1 MAGKKGAPKK
11 EAKGKRDNGKGK
23 VGKKGKKEDP
33 SESEDASDAE
43 LLKEEETEVVE
54 EEKHEEE
61 AAEDPKKGKGKEKEK
76 GKEKKALPKV
86 GVAKKIG
93 RGKKVQLESQEE
105 EDESDATTSKKN
117 LKGTSKMVMGLAADK
132 KKKGA
137 KGAEAKGQPKESA
150 EPGLAEEE
158 EAAAPK
164 TRAKRSLRSTSKL
177 FMGFKKLGLHRPKK
191 GQFKNTSRFFWG
203 LHKQS
208 TKKRKKKKNKAVLK
222 STSNLMMRFKH
233 VGKKRKEEEAKK
245 KKEEEAKKEAPSK
258 PSFLLLRRG
267 GQAAEDGALL
277 FRRCP
282 ERKFKPRARVLSKAA
297 AATGWLARK
306 VLSRR
311 GRLTGLTGGS
321 RVTDT
326 AWLSRIGAR
335 KLPFPAEDEILRHRA
350 NMKRIPGS
358 SGLLAPGT
366 VRQGSMVRRPSRRRS
381 QHAPAEPPVPRYGW
395 AEEEDRAFS
404 RRRGYGKEEDAAY
417 GSRRGYAKKKDG
429 AYGSWRGHPKE
440 EGGAYGPQHG
450 YTEEDGAYGPWHGYT
465 DEEDGAFSPQHGYSE
480 EEEGYMQSPAY
491 PAGYRF
497 EDAVPT
503 PYADYPGYE
512 TEEEEE
518 YDVYGGFWEEGDPP
532 GHPYGY
538 TELEDEGPFG
548 GGSPLGLYDPYG
560 SDPEYG
566 EEAEGPFGYR
576 GDPYEDFEEPFAGGY
591 PGGEYPEHRI
601 QYSEGGWAPH
611 AQSSCNPYAL
621 GLEEI
626 AEGEEPEECE
636 EEEEEEKD
644 YPFSILS
651 ASSLRGMRETLSS
664 KLSLNRKFRLF
675 PRPQVKLF
683 GRDRLDVP
691 LPPSPHLPAARDE
704 DDYDEYEPP
713 RPPAAPGPAA
723 SPARR
728 VSAARACGSPLG
740 QFLQRSLSQPQ
751 SHPPR
756 GAGGLRGPRTP
767 QPSYRRSSRRLAGM
781 ESAGL
786 GGRDPPPRASPARDP
801 SPPAGPWV
809 QPPPREPGAARRP
822 SLRNPFANPG
832 RSPSPPPARPRP
844 GSTRGKGSL
853 RSLRASLR
861 RFNPEPP
868 APPPAAPRSPG
879 PAGGR
884 RLGGPAAGSGRPLST
899 RRSSPPGLPLPQAW
913 PRLPEPPTKAVK
925 PLQRT
930 PFLAPSSRPGSRRL
944 GRPGPSWDEELPP
957 WQGAPRS
964 LAGVPPPPS
973 PAPSTPKSF
982 IQRIGQP
989 LAGMAP
995 HSPPARPSAE
1005 AGGHSPSSGRS
1016 VGQSLASLLV
1026 RSMASTK
1033 APPSSPP
1040 SRHPSTRSPSL
1051 PRRPSRRD
1059 GSTRRSPSPPSG
1071 RRGWADAGRPVP
1083 PSNPRGNRSPSPQ
1096 RRAAFPPP
1104 HGRAPGSPV
1113 APRHGA
1119 RPPGPAEPVEGEGA
1133 AGEEG
1138 AGRYAVVTPQVQR
1151 LGSFRRASRMYKQ
1164 HWSTQHVV
1172 RVREMPDAWTA
1183 EQGPPQQPTQ
1193 RGRRWASQ
1201 RGADIARYLSQRSPG
1216 GGWRDR
1222 HPWAD
1227 GYLGTKQPW
1236 RTKMQSLCSLPIV
1249 RYQEPQE
1256 EDGLEDMTQLE
1267 DLQEAAVLNNI
1278 RTRFERQLI
1287 YTYIGSILVSVNP
1300 YRLYNIYGTEQVL
1313 QYEGRALGENPPHLF
1328 AIANVAYSKVMDAK
1342 HNQCIVISGESGSG
1356 KTEATKLI
1364 LRYLAAVSQKRSTAP
1379 QIEILEATPL
1389 LESFGNA
1396 KTVRNDNSSRFGKFV
1411 EIFLEDGLICGA
1423 ITSQYLLEKSRVVF
1437 QAKSERNYHIF
1448 YEMLAGLPAQQ
1459 RQRYCL
1465 QGAETY
1471 YYLNQGGNCEIPG
1484 KDDAEDFRRLLN
1496 TMEVLSFSVDEQNSI
1511 FRILSSVLH
1520 LGNVYF
1526 EKYETDCQ
1534 EVATVVSATE
1544 IRTVAEL
1551 LQVSPE
1557 GLQKAIT
1564 FKVTETLREKIFTP
1578 LTVESAVDARDAIAK
1593 TLYSLLFG
1601 WLTDRINKLVYPRQE
1616 ALSIAILDIYG
1627 FEDLNFNSFEQL
1639 CINYAN
1645 EYLQF
1650 FFNKIV
1656 FQEEQEE
1663 YLREQIEW
1671 KEIPFSDNQP
1681 CIDLISQKPYGILRI
1696 LDDQSCFPQA
1706 TDHTFLQKC
1715 HYHHGTNPLY
1725 TKPKMP
1731 LPEFTIKHYAGKVTY
1746 QVHKF
1751 LDKNY
1756 DQVRQ
1761 DVLDLFISS
1770 KTKVVANLFFGHA
1783 QVMARQR
1790 SLIRR
1795 SSTRTRRYKAPTV
1808 AARFQQSLLELVE
1821 KMERCN
1827 PFFVRCLKPNNK
1839 KEPGLFEADVVSS
1852 QLRYSGILETIR
1864 IRKEGFP
1871 IRIPFLVFIDR
1882 YRCLVD
1888 MWSNIIP
1895 NGANCVEMLR
1905 NLCTVNPG
1913 MYYVGVTKLFL
1924 KEQLYQALES
1934 KRARAHHLAALTL
1947 QRYARTFFIKRRFR
1961 SLRRK
1966 IVLLQSRAR
1975 GYLARQRYRRMRH
1988 TLIKFRS
1995 LVHIY
2000 VNRRRYLKRK
2010 EDARRRAEEEKERMK
2025 EELTRRE
2032 VVDVTHLEIPAELM
2046 GLLEAAAAAQ
2056 EVNAGC
2062 VVLVPPPALQPD
2074 SKLTLPLDINDYP
2087 MAKYVRGHFQE
2098 PAFGMLTAP
2107 LKAPLT
2113 RLDEELCHEAL
2124 SIFQLILRFM
2134 GDPGLGGLQE
2144 TLFGNYIVQKGLSVP
2159 GLRDELLAQAANQV
2173 WRNTNVNN
2181 EERGWLLLATCLSA
2195 FPPSAAF
2202 DKYLLKFVSDY
2213 AFAGYKPVC
2222 QRKLMHAMAR
2232 SQLGTAAA
2240 RTFPPSLLEWTA
2252 NRQQASMALDLH
2264 CFNGDQFSCPI
2275 HSWSTGEDLAGDV
2288 LKHRGLAEGWR
2299 GWSVAMKVGAQ
2310 WAELAGHDYVLDLIS
2325 DLELLR
2331 GFPRQ
2336 KSCFLIAWDGTES
2349 LGRDSRVVLGHGL
2362 DLDEVPPPPA
2372 VKAPT
2377 LPSTEMYHPHDGE
2390 FGEPRSQK
2398 GLDRYLDSLFDPVLS
2413 YGNGELEKP
2422 AILSQRMK
2430 GGGGVGG
2437 GDSGSDANRSGPPV
2451 PAEMRQPRGT
2461 EPALSP
2467 QSRPDANQPP
2477 GLLGRAV
2484 EGTPPRT
2491 PQPRPYSQKA
2501 AAVGRRWPGELV
2513 RHSRLNSEHFPR
2525 PTHDIR
2531 NIIRQCQPA
2540 LRSSQAPSKLFGKK
2554 VDPHEEAMQI
2564 LKEQLSAA
2572 RVPAAVGPK
2581 EVVATVKPVP
2591 SARYQLRAPTGRP
2604 AATRPPVSVS
2614 RELPSEAQ
2622 QVQTQLHRSCSEDF
2636 YTYHN
2641 VPWKIFIRKEVFYPK
2656 DSINN
2661 PLLLDLIFRQIFND
2675 VLSDTCIRISQEERL
2690 RLKSLFAEN
2699 KLDSFSPVATESVKR
2714 EIIAAA
2720 RDGCEVY
2727 FSRLFPATG
2736 SVGTGVQI
2744 LAVSHTGI
2752 KLLRLVKGTNVPG
2765 EQLRVLRAY
2774 SYADVLFVTTPSRN
2788 MLEFN
2793 LRSEKLI
2800 LFSPKAPQVK
2810 VMVDHFITEL
2820 RKDSQYVVAVR
2831 NYSPEDG
2838 GQLSFHKGDIIHL
2851 QSLEHPERDYY
2862 YGCVV
2867 RKKVMYLEELK
2878 TGTQDFGW
2886 KFGAIHG
2893 RPGLFPA
2900 EYVQPVAAPDFVH
2913 LPAERKEEPR
2923 DKQGRVAASAAVA
2936 VAVASTAAAQELD
2949 RKTEVSPASATF
2961 AEGLEGDGVE
2971 QLRDV
2976 TGTCPMLAF
2985 AQRHFRAARHGTMD
2999 SCGTK
3004 ARTDVPSV
3012 LEMLT
3017 FTKIPIQESLIEFVD
3032 GGINKQAAEAFQAVM
3047 KFMGDHPLRG
3057 QTELDAVCT
3066 ILKLCAEHEV
3076 LRDEVYCQIIKQI
3089 TNNTSSKT
3097 DSCQKGWRLLY
3108 ILAAYYKCSEVL
3120 RPFLLA
3126 FLQDA
3131 SRHPEL
3137 PFHGI
3142 AKACE
3147 QNLRKT
3153 LQFGGRSLFPS
3164 SMELKAMVAGRSAKR
3179 QLFLLPGG
3187 IERHLKIK
3195 TCSVALDVIEELCC
3209 EMGLQHPEAL
3219 EEYILFVVTDRG
3231 QSVRPLTRREYVLD
3245 VAAETEC
3252 RDTSYTFWC
3261 RRVVWSQPLKF
3272 ENELY
3277 VTVHYNQVLP
3287 DYLKGLFTVLPPAR
3301 PGEQHFPHVAKLAAL
3316 QHRAKDHH
3324 HLPTAREMQDY
3335 VPPQLFRLL
3344 KPQSWLQMV
3353 TQHVQQ
3359 AKALSAHQ
3367 ARAQFLGLLSAYPMF
3382 GSSFF
3387 YIQSCSNNAIVSPCI
3402 LAVNQNGLNFLSKE
3416 THEPIAKFS
3425 LNEIQSTRT
3434 QRPTAGSSYPYVE
3447 ITLGDLLA
3455 QGITQLQLEQGLE
3468 LCRVVAV
3475 HMERLLGAREKR
3487 LTLPPSEIT
3496 LL

>member
-1 MAGKKGAPKK
+1 MAGKKGEPKK
-11 EAKGKRDNGKGK
+11 DAEAKGKEGKGK
-23 VGKKGKKEDP
+23 GKDGKRGKKEAP
-33 SESEDASDAE
+33 SESEETSDTE
-43 LLKEEETEVVE
+43 LLKAEEGEETEVVE
-54 EEKHEEE
+54 EEKDEEE
-61 AAEDPKKGKGKEKEK
+61 VAAEEPKKGKGK
-76 GKEKKALPKV
+76 GKEKKGALKGV
-86 GVAKKIG
+86 VAKKPG
-93 RGKKVQLESQEE
+93 RGKKIQPETEE
-105 EDESDATTSKKN
+105 EGESDAAPTKKN
-117 LKGTSKMVMGLAADK
+117 LKGTSKLVMGLAADNAK

-137 KGAEAKGQPKESA
+137 KGTEAKGQPKA
-150 EPGLAEEE
+150 PTEPALAEEE
-158 EAAAPK
+158 EAVAAPK
-164 TRAKRSLRSTSKL
+164 ARAKRSLRSTSKL
-177 FMGFKKLGLHRPKK
+177 FLGFKKLGLRRPKK

-203 LHKQS
+203 LQKHS
-208 TKKRKKKKNKAVLK
+208 TKRKKKKKNKAVLK
-222 STSNLMMRFKH
+222 STSNFMVRFKR
-233 VGKKRKEEEAKK
+233 VGKKRKEA
-245 KKEEEAKKEAPSK
+245 ASSSSPAK
-258 PSFLLLRRG
+258 PSFLLLRRS
-267 GQAAEDGALL
+267 GQAAEDGASL
-277 FRRCP
+277 FRRRP
-282 ERKFKPRARVLSKAA
+282 ERKFKPRAQVLSKAA

-311 GRLTGLTGGS
+311 GRLAGGG
-321 RVTDT
+321 RAADT
-326 AWLSRIGAR
+326 AWLSRIGAK

-350 NMKRIPGS
+350 NMKRIGGGS
-358 SGLLAPGT
+358 GGFSAPGAALHGQD
-366 VRQGSMVRRPSRRRS
+366 RHGSIVRRPSRRHS
-381 QHAPAEPPVPRYGW
+381 QRLPAEPPVPRYGW
-395 AEEEDRAFS
+395 AEEDGAYS
-404 RRRGYGKEEDAAY
+404 RRRGYAREEDGAY
-417 GSRRGYAKKKDG
+417 GSRRGYAK
-429 AYGSWRGHPKE
+429 E
-440 EGGAYGPQHG
+440 EDGAYGPQHG
-450 YTEEDGAYGPWHGYT
+450 RTEEAGAYSPWHGYAEEEDGAY
-465 DEEDGAFSPQHGYSE
+465 SPQHSYAE
-480 EEEGYMQSPAY
+480 EEEGYIQPPAY
-491 PAGYRF
+491 PAGYSF
-497 EDAVPT
+497 EDTVPT
-503 PYADYPGYE
+503 PYADYPDYE
-512 TEEEEE
+512 TEE
-518 YDVYGGFWEEGDPP
+518 YGFYGGFWDEGDNP

-548 GGSPLGLYDPYG
+548 DRSPHTLYDPYG

-566 EEAEGPFGYR
+566 EEGVGPFGYG
-576 GDPYEDFEEPFAGGY
+576 GDPYEDFREPLARGY
-591 PGGEYPEHRI
+591 HGGEYPEHRI

-626 AEGEEPEECE
+626 AEAEEPEEWE
-636 EEEEEEKD
+636 EEEEEDGE

-675 PRPQVKLF
+675 PRPQVKIF

-691 LPPSPHLPAARDE
+691 LLPSPHLPTARDE

-713 RPPAAPGPAA
+713 SLVPSRPMA
-723 SPARR
+723 SPGRQ

-740 QFLQRSLSQPQ
+740 QFLQRSLSQPP

-756 GAGGLRGPRTP
+756 GAGAFREPRTP
-767 QPSYRRSSRRLAGM
+767 QPSYRRSSRRLAGI
-781 ESAGL
+781 ENTGL
-786 GGRDPPPRASPARDP
+786 GGRDPPPRASLARDP
-801 SPPAGPWV
+801 STPVGPWG
-809 QPPPREPGAARRP
+809 QPPPQESGAVRRP
-822 SLRNPFANPG
+822 SLRNPFTNPG
-832 RSPSPPPARPRP
+832 RSPSPPARQPP
-844 GSTRGKGSL
+844 GSMRGEGPRSPPPL
-853 RSLRASLR
+853 RSSLR
-861 RFNPEPP
+861 RFSPEPP
-868 APPPAAPRSPG
+868 APLPAAPCSPG
-879 PAGGR
+879 PGGR
-884 RLGGPAAGSGRPLST
+884 RLGVPTAGSGRPPTPRPS
-899 RRSSPPGLPLPQAW
+899 RRGSPPGLPLPQAW

-925 PLQRT
+925 PLQRS
-930 PFLAPSSRPGSRRL
+930 PFLAATPRPGSRRL
-944 GRPGPSWDEELPP
+944 SPSGPPWEDELPP
-957 WQGAPRS
+957 WQGAARG

-973 PAPSTPKSF
+973 PAPGTPKSF

-995 HSPPARPSAE
+995 RSSPARPSPAQ
-1005 AGGHSPSSGRS
+1005 AGGRSPSPA
-1016 VGQSLASLLV
+1016 QSLASLLV
-1026 RSMASTK
+1026 GSMNAAK
-1033 APPSSPP
+1033 APSSSPPTRRPSSHLPSSPRP
-1040 SRHPSTRSPSL
+1040 
-1051 PRRPSRRD
+1051 PSRRD
-1059 GSTRRSPSPPSG
+1059 GSTRRSPSPPG
-1071 RRGWADAGRPVP
+1071 GHRGWADAARPIL
-1083 PSNPRGNRSPSPQ
+1083 SSSSRRERSPSPQ
-1096 RRAAFPPP
+1096 RRVAFPSP
-1104 HGRAPGSPV
+1104 HGRPLGSPV
-1113 APRHGA
+1113 TPRHGTRA
-1119 RPPGPAEPVEGEGA
+1119 PVPAEPVDGDGV

-1138 AGRYAVVTPQVQR
+1138 GGRYAVVTPQVQR
-1151 LGSFRRASRMYKQ
+1151 LDSFRRASRMYKQ
-1164 HWSTQHVV
+1164 HWSAQHVV

-1183 EQGPPQQPTQ
+1183 EQGLPRQPT
-1193 RGRRWASQ
+1193 RRWASQ
-1201 RGADIARYLSQRSPG
+1201 RGAGIGRYLSQRSAG
-1216 GGWRDR
+1216 GGWKDR

-1227 GYLGTKQPW
+1227 RYLASKQPW
-1236 RTKMQSLCSLPIV
+1236 RSKMQSLCSLPIV

-1267 DLQEAAVLNNI
+1267 DLQEAAVLSNI

-1300 YRLYNIYGTEQVL
+1300 YRLLNIYGTEQVL

-1364 LRYLAAVSQKRSTAP
+1364 LRYLAAISQKRSTAP
-1379 QIEILEATPL
+1379 QILEATPL

-1496 TMEVLSFSVDEQNSI
+1496 TMEVLSFSVEEQNSI

-1593 TLYSLLFG
+1593 TLYSLLFA

-1770 KTKVVANLFFGHA
+1770 RTKVVANLFFGHA

-1790 SLIRR
+1790 SLVRR

-1808 AARFQQSLLELVE
+1808 AARFQQSLLDLVE
-1821 KMERCN
+1821 KIERCN

-1852 QLRYSGILETIR
+1852 QLRYAGILETIR

-1888 MWSNIIP
+1888 MWSNVIP
-1895 NGANCVEMLR
+1895 NGNNCVEMLR
-1905 NLCTVNPG
+1905 NLCPVSPS

-1947 QRYARTFFIKRRFR
+1947 QRYARTFFIMRRFR

-1966 IVLLQSRAR
+1966 IILLQSRAR
-1975 GYLARQRYRRMRH
+1975 GYLARQRYRRMRR

-2000 VNRRRYLKRK
+2000 VNRRRYLKKK
-2010 EDARRRAEEEKERMK
+2010 EDARRRAEEERQRMK
-2025 EELTRRE
+2025 QELTRRE

-2046 GLLEAAAAAQ
+2046 GLLEAAAASR

-2062 VVLVPPPALQPD
+2062 VVLVPPPPLQPD
-2074 SKLTLPLDINDYP
+2074 PQLTLPLDINDYP

-2107 LKAPLT
+2107 LAAPLT

-2134 GDPGLGGLQE
+2134 GDPRLGGSQE

-2195 FPPSAAF
+2195 FPPSTAF

-2232 SQLGTAAA
+2232 SQLGAAAA

-2264 CFNGDQFSCPI
+2264 CFNGDQFSCPV

-2288 LKHRGLAEGWR
+2288 LKHRGLAKGWR
-2299 GWSVAMKVGAQ
+2299 GWSVAMKTGAQ
-2310 WAELAGHDYVLDLIS
+2310 WAELAGHDYVLDLVS

-2331 GFPRQ
+2331 GFPKQ
-2336 KSCFLIAWDGTES
+2336 KSCFLVAWEGTES
-2349 LGRDSRVVLGHGL
+2349 RSGDSRAVLGHGL

-2377 LPSTEMYHPHDGE
+2377 LPSTETYLTHADGD
-2390 FGEPRSQK
+2390 FGEPRGQK

-2422 AILSQRMK
+2422 IAVTQRMK
-2430 GGGGVGG
+2430 GGGGAGG
-2437 GDSGSDANRSGPPV
+2437 GDNGGDAEQTGPPKTT
-2451 PAEMRQPRGT
+2451 ESHQPRNA

-2467 QSRPDANQPP
+2467 QHQADANQPP
-2477 GLLGRAV
+2477 GSPGRAA
-2484 EGTPPRT
+2484 EGTPARA
-2491 PQPRPYSQKA
+2491 PQPRPYVQKA
-2501 AAVGRRWPGELV
+2501 APVGRRWPGELV
-2513 RHSRLNSEHFPR
+2513 QNSRLNSEHFPR

-2531 NIIRQCQPA
+2531 NIIRQCQLAP
-2540 LRSSQAPSKLFGKK
+2540 RGSQPPSKLFGKK
-2554 VDPHEEAMQI
+2554 LDPHEEAMQI

-2572 RVPAAVGPK
+2572 RVPAAAGPK
-2581 EVVATVKPVP
+2581 EMVATVRPVT
-2591 SARYQLRAPTGRP
+2591 SSRYQLRAPTGRP

-2614 RELPSEAQ
+2614 RELPAEGQ

-2641 VPWKIFIRKEVFYPK
+2641 VPWKIYIRKEVFYPK

-2661 PLLLDLIFRQIFND
+2661 PLVLDLIFRQIFND
-2675 VLSDTCIRISQEERL
+2675 TLSNTCLRISQEERL

-2744 LAVSHTGI
+2744 LAVSHAGV

-2774 SYADVLFVTTPSRN
+2774 SYTDVLFVTTPSRN

-2810 VMVDHFITEL
+2810 AMVDHFITEL

-2838 GQLSFHKGDIIHL
+2838 DKLSFHKGDIIHL
-2851 QSLEHPERDYY
+2851 QPLEHLERDHY

-2893 RPGLFPA
+2893 RSGLFPA

-2913 LPAERKEEPR
+2913 LPTERKEEPR
-2923 DKQGRVAASAAVA
+2923 DKQGKVAASAAVA
-2936 VAVASTAAAQELD
+2936 VAVASTAVAQELD
-2949 RKTEVSPASATF
+2949 RKTEVCPPSTTIM
-2961 AEGLEGDGVE
+2961 EGLEGDGGE
-2971 QLRDV
+2971 QLGDNV
-2976 TGTCPMLAF
+2976 GTCPMLAF
-2985 AQRHFRAARHGTMD
+2985 AQRYFRAARHGTMD
-2999 SCGTK
+2999 SGGTK
-3004 ARTDVPSV
+3004 AKRDVPDV
-3012 LEMLT
+3012 LEVLM
-3017 FTKIPIQESLIEFVD
+3017 FTKTPIQESLIEFVD
-3032 GGINKQAAEAFQAVM
+3032 GGTSKLATEAFQAVM

-3076 LRDEVYCQIIKQI
+3076 LRDEVYCQIIKQV
-3089 TNNTSSKT
+3089 TNNTSSKP

-3126 FLQDA
+3126 FLQNVS
-3131 SRHPEL
+3131 SRPEL
-3137 PFHGI
+3137 PYQGI

-3209 EMGLQHPEAL
+3209 EMGLQHPEAFD
-3219 EEYILFVVTDRG
+3219 EYILFVVTDRG

-3245 VAAETEC
+3245 VAAETEL

-3272 ENELY
+3272 DNELY

-3316 QHRAKDHH
+3316 QHRAKDRHH
-3324 HLPTAREMQDY
+3324 VPTVREVQDY

-3344 KPQSWLQMV
+3344 KAQSWLHMV
-3353 TQHVQQ
+3353 TPHVQQ
-3359 AKALSAHQ
+3359 VQALSAHQ

-3387 YIQSCSNNAIVSPCI
+3387 YIQSCSNNAIISPCI

-3416 THEPIAKFS
+3416 THEPMAKFS
-3425 LNEIQSTRT
+3425 LKEIQSTRT
-3434 QRPTAGSSYPYVE
+3434 QRPAAGSSSPYVE
-3447 ITLGDLLA
+3447 ITLGELLA

-3468 LCRVVAV
+3468 LCRVVAA
-3475 HMERLLGAREKR
+3475 HMEMLLGAREKR

>member
-1 MAGKKGAPKK
+1 KGV
-11 EAKGKRDNGKGK
+11 
-23 VGKKGKKEDP
+23 VGKKP
-33 SESEDASDAE
+33 
-43 LLKEEETEVVE
+43 
-54 EEKHEEE
+54 
-61 AAEDPKKGKGKEKEK
+61 
-76 GKEKKALPKV
+76 
-86 GVAKKIG
+86 G
-93 RGKKVQLESQEE
+93 RGKKVQLESEEEE
-105 EDESDATTSKKN
+105 EDKTE
-117 LKGTSKMVMGLAADK
+117 
-132 KKKGA
+132 
-137 KGAEAKGQPKESA
+137 PKA
-150 EPGLAEEE
+150 
-158 EAAAPK
+158 
-164 TRAKRSLRSTSKL
+164 RAKRSFRSTSKL
-177 FMGFKKLGLHRPKK
+177 FLGFRKLGLRRPKK

-203 LHKQS
+203 LQKHS
-208 TKKRKKKKNKAVLK
+208 TKKKKKKKNKAVLK
-222 STSNLMMRFKH
+222 STSNLMVRFKR
-233 VGKKRKEEEAKK
+233 VGKKRKEA
-245 KKEEEAKKEAPSK
+245 ASSSLPAK

-267 GQAAEDGALL
+267 GQVAEDSASL
-277 FRRCP
+277 FRRRP
-282 ERKFKPRARVLSKAA
+282 ERKFKPRAQVLSKAA

-311 GRLTGLTGGS
+311 GRLVGGS
-321 RVTDT
+321 RATDT
-326 AWLSRIGAR
+326 AWLSRIGAK

-350 NMKRIPGS
+350 NMKRIPSG
-358 SGLLAPGT
+358 SGLPAPGT
-366 VRQGSMVRRPSRRRS
+366 ARHSLERHGSMARRPSRRHS
-381 QHAPAEPPVPRYGW
+381 QRAPAELPLPRYGW
-395 AEEEDRAFS
+395 AEEEDGAYS
-404 RRRGYGKEEDAAY
+404 RRRGYASEEDGAY
-417 GSRRGYAKKKDG
+417 GSRRGY
-429 AYGSWRGHPKE
+429 
-440 EGGAYGPQHG
+440 
-450 YTEEDGAYGPWHGYT
+450 
-465 DEEDGAFSPQHGYSE
+465 
-480 EEEGYMQSPAY
+480 EGYIQSPAY
-491 PAGYRF
+491 PAGYSF
-497 EDAVPT
+497 NNAVPT
-503 PYADYPGYE
+503 HYGDYPGYE
-512 TEEEEE
+512 AEDD
-518 YDVYGGFWEEGDPP
+518 YGYYGGDWEEGDPP

-538 TELEDEGPFG
+538 AELEDEGAFG
-548 GGSPLGLYDPYG
+548 GGSSLALYDPYS

-566 EEAEGPFGYR
+566 EEAAGPLGY
-576 GDPYEDFEEPFAGGY
+576 GEDPYEDFGEPLAGGY
-591 PGGEYPEHRI
+591 PGSEYPEHRI

-626 AEGEEPEECE
+626 AEAEEPEECE
-636 EEEEEEKD
+636 EEEEEDRE

-691 LPPSPHLPAARDE
+691 LLPSPHLPATRDE
-704 DDYDEYEPP
+704 DDYAECEP
-713 RPPAAPGPAA
+713 RVPAPSPTA
-723 SPARR
+723 SSGRR

-740 QFLQRSLSQPQ
+740 QFLQRSLSQP
-751 SHPPR
+751 PGPLLRDAGEFRDPR
-756 GAGGLRGPRTP
+756 AP
-767 QPSYRRSSRRLAGM
+767 QLSYHRSSRRLPGM
-781 ESAGL
+781 KAASL
-786 GGRDPPPRASPARDP
+786 GGRAAPARDP
-801 SPPAGPWV
+801 SSLAGPWG
-809 QPPPREPGAARRP
+809 QPPPQEPGAPRRP
-822 SLRNPFANPG
+822 SFRNPFANPG
-832 RSPSPPPARPRP
+832 RSLSPPP
-844 GSTRGKGSL
+844 TRQPPSSVRGEGLRRSPSL
-853 RSLRASLR
+853 GASLR
-861 RFNPEPP
+861 CFASEPP
-868 APPPAAPRSPG
+868 APPPAGPRSLRRRPG
-879 PAGGR
+879 APVA
-884 RLGGPAAGSGRPLST
+884 GRPLSPRPL

-930 PFLAPSSRPGSRRL
+930 PFLAPASRPGSRR
-944 GRPGPSWDEELPP
+944 RSPPGPSWDTEMPP
-957 WQGAPRS
+957 WQDPTQGIARM
-964 LAGVPPPPS
+964 PPPPS

-995 HSPPARPSAE
+995 RSPPARASPAD
-1005 AGGHSPSSGRS
+1005 AGARSPSSGRS
-1016 VGQSLASLLV
+1016 PARSQHRPIPVPALAGGRLAGQAPLGGRVPGHQAALAHQGNAGGEPAGGAGGGTEPAGSWQMDGAGMGWHFATAAGSPGHEASGAGGFAAPRLRAVWLWGLWVLLGV
-1026 RSMASTK
+1026 VWRGVTIACCV
-1033 APPSSPP
+1033 SPP
-1040 SRHPSTRSPSL
+1040 MRLWDARSGSSCRWL
-1051 PRRPSRRD
+1051 RGSQFGVTD
-1059 GSTRRSPSPPSG
+1059 G
-1071 RRGWADAGRPVP
+1071 
-1083 PSNPRGNRSPSPQ
+1083 
-1096 RRAAFPPP
+1096 AF
-1104 HGRAPGSPV
+1104 RV
-1113 APRHGA
+1113 
-1119 RPPGPAEPVEGEGA
+1119 V
-1133 AGEEG
+1133 
-1138 AGRYAVVTPQVQR
+1138 VVTVWVM
-1151 LGSFRRASRMYKQ
+1151 G
-1164 HWSTQHVV
+1164 
-1172 RVREMPDAWTA
+1172 
-1183 EQGPPQQPTQ
+1183 G
-1193 RGRRWASQ
+1193 SQ
-1201 RGADIARYLSQRSPG
+1201 RGPAVRAGLVCSMQ
-1216 GGWRDR
+1216 
-1222 HPWAD
+1222 
-1227 GYLGTKQPW
+1227 
-1236 RTKMQSLCSLPIV
+1236 MQSLCSLPIV
-1249 RYQEPQE
+1249 RYQEPKE

-1267 DLQEAAVLNNI
+1267 DLQEAAVLSNI

-1300 YRLYNIYGTEQVL
+1300 YRLYNIYGTEQVQ

-1328 AIANVAYSKVMDAK
+1328 AIANVAYSKVVDAK
-1342 HNQCIVISGESGSG
+1342 HNQCIIISGESGSG

-1379 QIEILEATPL
+1379 QILEATPL

-1496 TMEVLSFSVDEQNSI
+1496 TMEVLSFSVEEQNSI

-1601 WLTDRINKLVYPRQE
+1601 WLTDRINKLVYPRRE

-1645 EYLQF
+1645 EYLQS
-1650 FFNKIV
+1650 FFNRIV

-1663 YLREQIEW
+1663 YIREQIEW

-1715 HYHHGTNPLY
+1715 HYHHGANPLY

-1770 KTKVVANLFFGHA
+1770 RTKVVANLFFGHA
-1783 QVMARQR
+1783 QVIARQR

-1808 AARFQQSLLELVE
+1808 AARFQQSLLDLVE

-1888 MWSNIIP
+1888 MWSRVIP

-1905 NLCTVNPG
+1905 KLCPVSPS

-1975 GYLARQRYRRMRH
+1975 GYLARQRYRRMRR
-1988 TLIKFRS
+1988 TLIRFRS

-2000 VNRRRYLKRK
+2000 VNRRRYLKKK
-2010 EDARRRAEEEKERMK
+2010 EDARRRAEEEKEKMK
-2025 EELTRRE
+2025 QELTKRE

-2046 GLLEAAAAAQ
+2046 GLLEAAAAAR

-2074 SKLTLPLDINDYP
+2074 SQLTLPLDINDYP

-2107 LKAPLT
+2107 LTAPLT

-2124 SIFQLILRFM
+2124 SLFQLILRFM
-2134 GDPGLGGLQE
+2134 GDPGLGGPQE

-2195 FPPSAAF
+2195 FPPSTAF

-2232 SQLGTAAA
+2232 SQLGAAAA

-2252 NRQQASMALDLH
+2252 NRQQARMALDLH
-2264 CFNGDQFSCPI
+2264 CFNGDQFSCPV

-2288 LKHRGLAEGWR
+2288 LKYRGLAEGWR
-2299 GWSVAMKVGAQ
+2299 GWSVAMKAGAQ
-2310 WAELAGHDYVLDLIS
+2310 WAELAGHDYVLDLVS

-2336 KSCFLIAWDGTES
+2336 KSCFLVAWEGAES
-2349 LGRDSRVVLGHGL
+2349 RSRDSRAVLGHGY

-2377 LPSTEMYHPHDGE
+2377 LPCAEAYPSQGRASPLLAPRAAGRAILGSPALLVKPTCSHLTPPQLPADRD

-2422 AILSQRMK
+2422 AALLQRMK
-2430 GGGGVGG
+2430 GGGSTGG
-2437 GDSGSDANRSGPPV
+2437 GDGGGDAKQTGLSISLPQFPHRIPV
-2451 PAEMRQPRGT
+2451 PLVGTIPAPQRPGRRLQDDPLLFQLQRQPHPHSTRQMPTSQQHPREEQQQGCQPVPPSHGPT
-2461 EPALSP
+2461 CRKPVKGPGAMGQLQGLTVPGVRVMPGPTLSCVLGP
-2467 QSRPDANQPP
+2467 TAN
-2477 GLLGRAV
+2477 
-2484 EGTPPRT
+2484 
-2491 PQPRPYSQKA
+2491 A
-2501 AAVGRRWPGELV
+2501 ARRWPGELV
-2513 RHSRLNSEHFPR
+2513 QHSRLNSKHVPQ

-2540 LRSSQAPSKLFGKK
+2540 PRGSQPPRYPSWCCLLSKLFGKK
-2554 VDPHEEAMQI
+2554 QDPHEEAMQI

-2572 RVPAAVGPK
+2572 RVPAAAGPVGGH
-2581 EVVATVKPVP
+2581 
-2591 SARYQLRAPTGRP
+2591 LGICRAFHPF
-2604 AATRPPVSVS
+2604 AVSVS

-2622 QVQTQLHRSCSEDF
+2622 KVQTQLHRSCSEDF
-2636 YTYHN
+2636 YTYRN
-2641 VPWKIFIRKEVFYPK
+2641 VPWKIYIRKEVFYPK

-2661 PLLLDLIFRQIFND
+2661 PLLLDLIFRQIFHD
-2675 VLSDTCIRISQEERL
+2675 TLSDTCLRISQEERL
-2690 RLKSLFAEN
+2690 RLKNLFAEN

-2744 LAVSHTGI
+2744 LAVSHAGI

-2793 LRSEKLI
+2793 LSSEKLI

-2810 VMVDHFITEL
+2810 AMVDHFIKEL

-2831 NYSPEDG
+2831 NYSPEDK

-2851 QSLEHPERDYY
+2851 QPLERSERDHY

-2893 RPGLFPA
+2893 RSGLFPS

-2913 LPAERKEEPR
+2913 LPAEKKEEPK

-2936 VAVASTAAAQELD
+2936 AAVASTAVAQELD
-2949 RKTEVSPASATF
+2949 RKTEASPTSTSF
-2961 AEGLEGDGVE
+2961 MEGPGGDGGE
-2971 QLRDV
+2971 QPGDG
-2976 TGTCPMLAF
+2976 TGTCSMLAF
-2985 AQRHFRAARHGTMD
+2985 AQRYFRAAQHRTTD

-3004 ARTDVPSV
+3004 AKRDAPSV
-3012 LEMLT
+3012 LEMLM
-3017 FTKIPIQESLIEFVD
+3017 FTKTPIQESLIEFVD
-3032 GGINKQAAEAFQAVM
+3032 GGINKLASEAFQAVM

-3057 QTELDAVCT
+3057 QTELDAICT

-3076 LRDEVYCQIIKQI
+3076 LRDEVYCQIIKQV
-3089 TNNTSSKT
+3089 TNNTSIKP

-3120 RPFLLA
+3120 RPFLVA

-3164 SMELKAMVAGRSAKR
+3164 SMELRAMVAGRSAKR

-3209 EMGLQHPEAL
+3209 EMGLQHPEAF
-3219 EEYILFVVTDRG
+3219 EEYILFVVTNRGEGLVGTGWACSWWVSRVVAMLRLPWGGAG
-3231 QSVRPLTRREYVLD
+3231 QSVRPLTHREYILD
-3245 VAAETEC
+3245 VAAETER
-3252 RDTSYTFWC
+3252 RDASYTFWC

-3272 ENELY
+3272 DNELY

-3287 DYLKGLFTVLPPAR
+3287 DYLKGLFTILPPAR

-3316 QHRAKDHH
+3316 QHRAKERH
-3324 HLPTAREMQDY
+3324 HLPTAREVQDY
-3335 VPPQLFRLL
+3335 VPPQLFHLL
-3344 KPQSWLQMV
+3344 KAQSWLHMV
-3353 TQHVQQ
+3353 TQHMQQ
-3359 AKALSAHQ
+3359 AQALSAHQ

-3387 YIQSCSNNAIVSPCI
+3387 YIQSCSNHAIVSPCI

-3416 THEPIAKFS
+3416 TH
-3425 LNEIQSTRT
+3425 
-3434 QRPTAGSSYPYVE
+3434 
-3447 ITLGDLLA
+3447 
-3455 QGITQLQLEQGLE
+3455 
-3468 LCRVVAV
+3468 
-3475 HMERLLGAREKR
+3475 
-3487 LTLPPSEIT
+3487 
-3496 LL
+3496 

>member
-1 MAGKKGAPKK
+1 MAGKKGEP
-11 EAKGKRDNGKGK
+11 KGKAGKGK
-23 VGKKGKKEDP
+23 GKDGKKGKKEDP
-33 SESEDASDAE
+33 NESEDASDAE
-43 LLKEEETEVVE
+43 LLKAEEGEETEVVE
-54 EEKHEEE
+54 EEKEEKEQKEEKEVEKEEKEKDEEE
-61 AAEDPKKGKGKEKEK
+61 VAAEEPKKGKGKEKK
-76 GKEKKALPKV
+76 GLPKA
-86 GVAKKIG
+86 GVAMKLG
-93 RGKKVQLESQEE
+93 RGKKAQQETEE
-105 EDESDATTSKKN
+105 EEGESNATTAKKN
-117 LKGTSKMVMGLAADK
+117 VKGTSKLVMGLTTDK

-137 KGAEAKGQPKESA
+137 KGAEAKGQPKEPVEDS
-150 EPGLAEEE
+150 LAEE
-158 EAAAPK
+158 EAAAPPK
-164 TRAKRSLRSTSKL
+164 AKAKRSLRSTSKL
-177 FMGFKKLGLHRPKK
+177 FLGFKNLGLRRPKK

-203 LHKQS
+203 LHKHS

-222 STSNLMMRFKH
+222 STSNLMMRFKQ
-233 VGKKRKEEEAKK
+233 VGKKRKEE
-245 KKEEEAKKEAPSK
+245 AKKEPPSK
-258 PSFLLLRRG
+258 PSFLLLRQG
-267 GQAAEDGALL
+267 GQDPEDGTSL
-277 FRRCP
+277 FRRRP
-282 ERKFKPRARVLSKAA
+282 ERKFKPRAQVLSKAA

-311 GRLTGLTGGS
+311 GRLVGGS
-321 RVTDT
+321 RATDT
-326 AWLSRIGAR
+326 AWLSRIGAK

-350 NMKRIPGS
+350 NMKRIPGGA
-358 SGLLAPGT
+358 GLAGT
-366 VRQGSMVRRPSRRRS
+366 PRQGSMARRLSRRGS
-381 QHAPAEPPVPRYGW
+381 QRTAEPPGPRYSL
-395 AEEEDRAFS
+395 AKEEDRAYS
-404 RRRGYGKEEDAAY
+404 HRRGYGKEDGAY
-417 GSRRGYAKKKDG
+417 GSRRGYGKKEDG
-429 AYGSWRGHPKE
+429 AYRPWSSQPKE
-440 EGGAYGPQHG
+440 EDGGYGPHHG
-450 YTEEDGAYGPWHGYT
+450 YAEEDGAYDPWHSYSE
-465 DEEDGAFSPQHGYSE
+465 EEDGPYGPRHNYSE

-491 PAGYRF
+491 PAGYGF

-503 PYADYPGYE
+503 PYSDYPGYE
-512 TEEEEE
+512 TEEE
-518 YDVYGGFWEEGDPP
+518 YDYHGGFWEDGDQP

-538 TELEDEGPFG
+538 SELEDEAPFG
-548 GGSPLGLYDPYG
+548 GGSPLSLYDPYS

-566 EEAEGPFGYR
+566 EEAAGSFGYR
-576 GDPYEDFEEPFAGGY
+576 GDPYEDFGEPFAGGY

-611 AQSSCNPYAL
+611 AQSCNPYAL

-626 AEGEEPEECE
+626 AEGEEPEDWE
-636 EEEEEEKD
+636 EEEEEEQE

-704 DDYDEYEPP
+704 DDYDEYDPP
-713 RPPAAPGPAA
+713 PPPAAPGPAA
-723 SPARR
+723 SPGRR

-740 QFLQRSLSQPQ
+740 QFLQRSLSIPSSRQ
-751 SHPPR
+751 PR
-756 GAGGLRGPRTP
+756 GAGGFRSRTP

-786 GGRDPPPRASPARDP
+786 GGRNP
-801 SPPAGPWV
+801 SPPAGPWGQV
-809 QPPPREPGAARRP
+809 PPREPGAARWP

-832 RSPSPPPARPRP
+832 RSPSPPPVRPRP
-844 GSTRGKGSL
+844 GSTRGEGPWRSPSL
-853 RSLRASLR
+853 GASLR
-861 RFNPEPP
+861 RFGPEPP

-879 PAGGR
+879 PGGR
-884 RLGGPAAGSGRPLST
+884 RPEGPAAGRPLSS

-925 PLQRT
+925 PLQRS
-930 PFLAPSSRPGSRRL
+930 PFLSPSSRPGSRRL
-944 GRPGPSWDEELPP
+944 GPSWDEELPL
-957 WQGAPRS
+957 WQGAPRGP
-964 LAGVPPPPS
+964 AGVPPPPS

-995 HSPPARPSAE
+995 HSPPPRPSAE
-1005 AGGHSPSSGRS
+1005 AGGRSLSKGRS
-1016 VGQSLASLLV
+1016 VAQSLASLLV
-1026 RSMASTK
+1026 KSIAPTK
-1033 APPSSPP
+1033 GPSSSPP
-1040 SRHPSTRSPSL
+1040 TRHPSTRSPSL

-1083 PSNPRGNRSPSPQ
+1083 PSNPRGNRSPSPP
-1096 RRAAFPPP
+1096 RRAVFPPP
-1104 HGRAPGSPV
+1104 HGRAPGSPAV
-1113 APRHGA
+1113 PRHGA
-1119 RPPGPAEPVEGEGA
+1119 RPPGPAEPIEADGA
-1133 AGEEG
+1133 VGEEG

-1172 RVREMPDAWTA
+1172 RVREMPDAWTT
-1183 EQGPPQQPTQ
+1183 EQGRPQQPTQ
-1193 RGRRWASQ
+1193 RARRWAGQ
-1201 RGADIARYLSQRSPG
+1201 WGADIARYLCQRPPA

-1222 HPWAD
+1222 HPWAE

-1236 RTKMQSLCSLPIV
+1236 RSKMQSLCSLPIV

-1267 DLQEAAVLNNI
+1267 DLQEAAVLSNI

-1300 YRLYNIYGTEQVL
+1300 YRLYNIYGKEQVL

-1342 HNQCIVISGESGSG
+1342 HNQCIIISGESGSG

-1364 LRYLAAVSQKRSTAP
+1364 LSYLAAVSQKRSTAP
-1379 QIEILEATPL
+1379 QILEATPL

-1411 EIFLEDGLICGA
+1411 EIFLEDQVPTL
-1423 ITSQYLLEKSRVVF
+1423 TP
-1437 QAKSERNYHIF
+1437 AKTERNYHIF
-1448 YEMLAGLPAQQ
+1448 YEMLAGLPSQQ

-1496 TMEVLSFSVDEQNSI
+1496 TMEVLNFSVDEQNSI

-1564 FKVTETLREKIFTP
+1564 FKVTETQREKIFTP

-1593 TLYSLLFG
+1593 TLYSLLFS

-1645 EYLQF
+1645 EYMQF
-1650 FFNKIV
+1650 FFNRIV

-1770 KTKVVANLFFGHA
+1770 RTKVVANLFFGHA
-1783 QVMARQR
+1783 QVVARQR

-1821 KMERCN
+1821 KMERS
-1827 PFFVRCLKPNNK
+1827 
-1839 KEPGLFEADVVSS
+1839 EPGLFEADVVRT

-1888 MWSNIIP
+1888 MWSNVIP
-1895 NGANCVEMLR
+1895 NGPNCVEMLR
-1905 NLCTVNPG
+1905 SLCPVNPS

-1966 IVLLQSRAR
+1966 IILLQSRAR

-2025 EELTRRE
+2025 QELTRRE

-2046 GLLEAAAAAQ
+2046 GLLEAAAAAR

-2074 SKLTLPLDINDYP
+2074 PQLTLPLDINDYP

-2113 RLDEELCHEAL
+2113 RLDEDLCHEAL
-2124 SIFQLILRFM
+2124 SLFQLILRFM
-2134 GDPGLGGLQE
+2134 GDPGLGGPQE

-2222 QRKLMHAMAR
+2222 QRKLMQAMAH

-2252 NRQQASMALDLH
+2252 NRRDWWPLLITCPSP
-2264 CFNGDQFSCPI
+2264 GDQFSCPI
-2275 HSWSTGEDLAGDV
+2275 HSWSTGEGLAGDV
-2288 LKHRGLAEGWR
+2288 LKGLAEGWR
-2299 GWSVAMKVGAQ
+2299 GWTVAMKAGAQ
-2310 WAELAGHDYVLDLIS
+2310 WAELAGHDYVLDLVS

-2349 LGRDSRVVLGHGL
+2349 HSRDSRVLGHGF
-2362 DLDEVPPPPA
+2362 DLDEVPPPPP

-2377 LPSTEMYHPHDGE
+2377 LPSLEAYHPHDGE
-2390 FGEPRSQK
+2390 FGEPRSQR

-2422 AILSQRMK
+2422 SILSQRLK

-2437 GDSGSDANRSGPPV
+2437 GNSDTDASQSKPPV
-2451 PAEMRQPRGT
+2451 AVEQPRGT
-2461 EPALSP
+2461 PAH
-2467 QSRPDANQPP
+2467 
-2477 GLLGRAV
+2477 V
-2484 EGTPPRT
+2484 
-2491 PQPRPYSQKA
+2491 PQPRPYLQKAGKGSWCNGMATGARGTEPGPLSLVLGPA
-2501 AAVGRRWPGELV
+2501 AAVGRRWPGEPV

-2540 LRSSQAPSKLFGKK
+2540 PRSSQPHSKLFGKK
-2554 VDPHEEAMQI
+2554 LDPHEEAMQI

-2572 RVPAAVGPK
+2572 RVPSAVGPK
-2581 EVVATVKPVP
+2581 EVVAAVKPVP

-2604 AATRPPVSVS
+2604 AATRPPVFVS

-2641 VPWKIFIRKEVFYPK
+2641 VPWKIFIRKEVQIMGTLGDRLMPRSYRDK
-2656 DSINN
+2656 G
-2661 PLLLDLIFRQIFND
+2661 IFND

-2699 KLDSFSPVATESVKR
+2699 KLDSFSPVATENVKR

-2752 KLLRLVKGTNVPG
+2752 KLLRMVKGTNVSG

-2774 SYADVLFVTTPSRN
+2774 SYPDVLFVTTPSRN

-2838 GQLSFHKGDIIHL
+2838 CQLSFHKGDIIHL
-2851 QSLEHPERDYY
+2851 QSLEHPERDHY

-2893 RPGLFPA
+2893 RSGLFPA

-2923 DKQGRVAASAAVA
+2923 DKQGRVVASAAVA

-2961 AEGLEGDGVE
+2961 VEGPEGDDVK
-2971 QLRDV
+2971 QLWDV
-2976 TGTCPMLAF
+2976 TGACPMLAF
-2985 AQRHFRAARHGTMD
+2985 AQRHFRAARRGTTPVLGGAWSWTGMGRGGVLGEF
-2999 SCGTK
+2999 SSGPTAPC
-3004 ARTDVPSV
+3004 AQDVPT
-3012 LEMLT
+3012 LG
-3017 FTKIPIQESLIEFVD
+3017 K
-3032 GGINKQAAEAFQAVM
+3032 GHAELCHHVALLSSAVM

-3057 QTELDAVCT
+3057 QTELDAVCI
-3066 ILKLCAEHEV
+3066 ILKLCAEQEV

-3089 TNNTSSKT
+3089 TNNTSSKP
-3097 DSCQKGWRLLY
+3097 DSCQRGWRLLY

-3120 RPFLLA
+3120 QPFLLA

-3153 LQFGGRSLFPS
+3153 LQFGGRCLFPS

-3209 EMGLQHPEAL
+3209 EMGLQNPEAL

-3245 VAAETEC
+3245 VAAETEL

-3272 ENELY
+3272 DNELY

-3301 PGEQHFPHVAKLAAL
+3301 PGDQHFPHVAKLAAL

-3359 AKALSAHQ
+3359 AQALSAHQ

-3425 LNEIQSTRT
+3425 LSEIQSTRT

-3468 LCRVVAV
+3468 LCRVVAA

>member
-1 MAGKKGAPKK
+1 
-11 EAKGKRDNGKGK
+11 
-23 VGKKGKKEDP
+23 
-33 SESEDASDAE
+33 
-43 LLKEEETEVVE
+43 
-54 EEKHEEE
+54 
-61 AAEDPKKGKGKEKEK
+61 
-76 GKEKKALPKV
+76 
-86 GVAKKIG
+86 
-93 RGKKVQLESQEE
+93 
-105 EDESDATTSKKN
+105 
-117 LKGTSKMVMGLAADK
+117 MV
-132 KKKGA
+132 
-137 KGAEAKGQPKESA
+137 
-150 EPGLAEEE
+150 
-158 EAAAPK
+158 
-164 TRAKRSLRSTSKL
+164 
-177 FMGFKKLGLHRPKK
+177 
-191 GQFKNTSRFFWG
+191 
-203 LHKQS
+203 
-208 TKKRKKKKNKAVLK
+208 
-222 STSNLMMRFKH
+222 RFKR
-233 VGKKRKEEEAKK
+233 VGKKRKESA
-245 KKEEEAKKEAPSK
+245 ASSSPPTK

-267 GQAAEDGALL
+267 GQAAEDGTSL
-277 FRRCP
+277 FRRRP
-282 ERKFKPRARVLSKAA
+282 ERKFKPRAQVLSKAA
-297 AATGWLARK
+297 SATGWLARK

-311 GRLTGLTGGS
+311 GRLAGGS
-321 RVTDT
+321 RTADV
-326 AWLSRIGAR
+326 AWLSRIGAK

-350 NMKRIPGS
+350 NMKRIPGG
-358 SGLLAPGT
+358 SGLLAPGAAQHGQE
-366 VRQGSMVRRPSRRRS
+366 RHGSMARRPSRRPS
-381 QHAPAEPPVPRYGW
+381 QRAPAEPPVPRYRW
-395 AEEEDRAFS
+395 AEEEDGAYGS
-404 RRRGYGKEEDAAY
+404 RRGYSKEDGVYGSRRGYVKEDGAY
-417 GSRRGYAKKKDG
+417 GSRRGYARKEDG
-429 AYGSWRGHPKE
+429 AYGSRRGYTKE
-440 EGGAYGPQHG
+440 DDGAYGPQRG
-450 YTEEDGAYGPWHGYT
+450 YAEETGAYGPWRGYAEEEDAAYGTQHGYAR
-465 DEEDGAFSPQHGYSE
+465 EEDGYIQT
-480 EEEGYMQSPAY
+480 PAY
-491 PAGYRF
+491 PAEYGF
-497 EDAVPT
+497 EDVGPS
-503 PYADYPGYE
+503 PYADYSGYE
-512 TEEEEE
+512 TEEE
-518 YDVYGGFWEEGDPP
+518 YGFYGGGWEEDDLPA
-532 GHPYGY
+532 HPYGY
-538 TELEDEGPFG
+538 AELDDEGPFSG
-548 GGSPLGLYDPYG
+548 RSPLALYDPYS

-566 EEAEGPFGYR
+566 EEVAGPFGYG
-576 GDPYEDFEEPFAGGY
+576 GDPYEDFGEPHSGGY
-591 PGGEYPEHRI
+591 LRGEYPEHRI

-626 AEGEEPEECE
+626 AEAEEPEEWE
-636 EEEEEEKD
+636 EEEEEDAE

-691 LPPSPHLPAARDE
+691 LPPSPHLPPTRDE

-713 RPPAAPGPAA
+713 PPPVAAPGPAA
-723 SPARR
+723 PPGRR
-728 VSAARACGSPLG
+728 VAAARACGSPLG
-740 QFLQRSLSQPQ
+740 QFLQRSLSQPP
-751 SHPPR
+751 SRPPR
-756 GAGGLRGPRTP
+756 AAGGGLRDPRTA
-767 QPSYRRSSRRLAGM
+767 QRSSRRSGRGTTGM
-781 ESAGL
+781 ESAGS
-786 GGRDPPPRASPARDP
+786 GGRDPPPRASPTTRDP
-801 SPPAGPWV
+801 SPPAGPWG
-809 QPPPREPGAARRP
+809 QPPPREPGAVRRL
-822 SLRNPFANPG
+822 SFRNPFAKPG

-844 GSTRGKGSL
+844 GSVRGEGLRRSPSL
-853 RSLRASLR
+853 WSSLR
-861 RFNPEPP
+861 RASPEPP

-879 PAGGR
+879 PGRR
-884 RLGGPAAGSGRPLST
+884 RLGVPTAGSGRPLSPRPS

-930 PFLAPSSRPGSRRL
+930 PFLAPPSRPGSRRL
-944 GRPGPSWDEELPP
+944 APPGPPWDEALPP
-957 WQGAPRS
+957 WQGAPRGP
-964 LAGVPPPPS
+964 AGVPPPPS
-973 PAPSTPKSF
+973 SAPGTPKAF

-995 HSPPARPSAE
+995 RTPPARPSPTE
-1005 AGGHSPSSGRS
+1005 AGGRSPSA
-1016 VGQSLASLLV
+1016 GQSLASLLV
-1026 RSMASTK
+1026 RSMAP
-1033 APPSSPP
+1033 AEAPSSPP
-1040 SRHPSTRSPSL
+1040 PTRRPSTRLPAS

-1059 GSTRRSPSPPSG
+1059 GSTRRSPSPPT
-1071 RRGWADAGRPVP
+1071 GRPVLP
-1083 PSNPRGNRSPSPQ
+1083 PSPRGNRSPSPQ
-1096 RRAAFPPP
+1096 RRAAFPAPRS
-1104 HGRAPGSPV
+1104 RAPGSPV
-1113 APRHGA
+1113 APRHRFGG
-1119 RPPGPAEPVEGEGA
+1119 PGPAEAVEGDGA

-1183 EQGPPQQPTQ
+1183 EQGPPPQPGQ
-1193 RGRRWASQ
+1193 RGRRWASR
-1201 RGADIARYLSQRSPG
+1201 RGVDIAQYLCRRSPA

-1267 DLQEAAVLNNI
+1267 DLQENAVLSNI

-1300 YRLYNIYGTEQVL
+1300 YRLYDIYGTEQVL

-1364 LRYLAAVSQKRSTAP
+1364 LRYLAAVSQKHSTAP
-1379 QIEILEATPL
+1379 QILEATPL

-1437 QAKSERNYHIF
+1437 QAKTERNYHIF

-1496 TMEVLSFSVDEQNSI
+1496 TMEVLSFSVEEQNSI

-1650 FFNKIV
+1650 FFNKII

-1790 SLIRR
+1790 SLVRR

-1808 AARFQQSLLELVE
+1808 AAQFQQSLLDLVE

-1871 IRIPFLVFIDR
+1871 IRIPFLIFIDR

-1888 MWSNIIP
+1888 MWSNVIP

-1905 NLCTVNPG
+1905 NLCSVNPS
-1913 MYYVGVTKLFL
+1913 MYYVGVSKLFL

-1988 TLIKFRS
+1988 TLIRFRS

-2025 EELTRRE
+2025 QELTRRE

-2046 GLLEAAAAAQ
+2046 GLLEAAAAAR

-2062 VVLVPPPALQPD
+2062 VVLVPPPAVQPD
-2074 SKLTLPLDINDYP
+2074 PQLTLPLDINDYP

-2107 LKAPLT
+2107 LAAPLT

-2124 SIFQLILRFM
+2124 SLFQLILRFM
-2134 GDPGLGGLQE
+2134 GDPGLGGPQE
-2144 TLFGNYIVQKGLSVP
+2144 TLFGNYIVQKGLSEP
-2159 GLRDELLAQAANQV
+2159 ELRDELLAQAANQV

-2232 SQLGTAAA
+2232 AQLGAAAA

-2252 NRQQASMALDLH
+2252 NRRQASMALNLH
-2264 CFNGDQFSCPI
+2264 CFNGDQFSCPV

-2288 LKHRGLAEGWR
+2288 LKHRGLAEGCR
-2299 GWSVAMKVGAQ
+2299 GWSVAMKAGAQ
-2310 WAELAGHDYVLDLIS
+2310 WAELAGHDYVLDLVS

-2331 GFPRQ
+2331 GFPKQ
-2336 KSCFLIAWDGTES
+2336 KSCFLVAWEGTES
-2349 LGRDSRVVLGHGL
+2349 RSRDSRVL

-2377 LPSTEMYHPHDGE
+2377 LPSMEPYHPHDGE

-2422 AILSQRMK
+2422 AAVSQRMK
-2430 GGGGVGG
+2430 GGGGAG
-2437 GDSGSDANRSGPPV
+2437 GDDDAEQSRAPV
-2451 PAEMRQPRGT
+2451 PVEPCQPKGT
-2461 EPALSP
+2461 ELAPSLQRQA
-2467 QSRPDANQPP
+2467 DANQSP
-2477 GLLGRAV
+2477 GSPGRAA
-2484 EGTPPRT
+2484 GGMPARA
-2491 PQPRPYSQKA
+2491 PQPRPYSQKTA
-2501 AAVGRRWPGELV
+2501 PVGKRWPGELVV

-2540 LRSSQAPSKLFGKK
+2540 PRGPQPHSKLFGKK
-2554 VDPHEEAMQI
+2554 LDPHEEAMQI
-2564 LKEQLSAA
+2564 LKDQLSAA
-2572 RVPAAVGPK
+2572 RVPAAVGSK
-2581 EVVATVKPVP
+2581 ETVATVKPVT
-2591 SARYQLRAPTGRP
+2591 SGRYQLRAPTGRS
-2604 AATRPPVSVS
+2604 AAPRPPVSIS

-2641 VPWKIFIRKEVFYPK
+2641 VPWKIYIRKEVFYPK
-2656 DSINN
+2656 DNINN

-2675 VLSDTCIRISQEERL
+2675 TLSDTCIRISQEERL

-2714 EIIAAA
+2714 EIVAAA

-2744 LAVSHTGI
+2744 LAVSHAGV

-2793 LRSEKLI
+2793 LSSEKLI

-2810 VMVDHFITEL
+2810 AMVDHFITEL

-2831 NYSPEDG
+2831 NYSPEDS

-2851 QSLEHPERDYY
+2851 QPLEHPERDHY

-2893 RPGLFPA
+2893 RSGLFPA
-2900 EYVQPVAAPDFVH
+2900 EFVQPVAAPDFVH
-2913 LPAERKEEPR
+2913 VPAERKEEPR
-2923 DKQGRVAASAAVA
+2923 DKQGKVAASAAVA
-2936 VAVASTAAAQELD
+2936 VAVASAAVAQELD
-2949 RKTEVSPASATF
+2949 RKTEVPPTSTAFT
-2961 AEGLEGDGVE
+2961 EGLEGVGSE
-2971 QLRDV
+2971 RPGADV
-2976 TGTCPMLAF
+2976 GTCPMVTF
-2985 AQRHFRAARHGTMD
+2985 ARRHFRAARHGTVD
-2999 SCGTK
+2999 SCGMK
-3004 ARTDVPSV
+3004 AKRDMPDV

-3017 FTKIPIQESLIEFVD
+3017 FTKTPIQESLIEFVD
-3032 GGINKQAAEAFQAVM
+3032 GGISKLATEAFQAVM

-3057 QTELDAVCT
+3057 QTELDAICT
-3066 ILKLCAEHEV
+3066 ILKLCTEHEV
-3076 LRDEVYCQIIKQI
+3076 LRDEVYCQIIKQV
-3089 TNNTSSKT
+3089 TNNTSSKP

-3108 ILAAYYKCSEVL
+3108 ILTAYYKCSEVL

-3131 SRHPEL
+3131 SSHPEL
-3137 PFHGI
+3137 PFQGI

-3153 LQFGGRSLFPS
+3153 LQFGGRSLLPS

-3195 TCSVALDVIEELCC
+3195 TCSVALDVVEELCC
-3209 EMGLQHPEAL
+3209 EMGLQHPEAFD
-3219 EEYILFVVTDRG
+3219 EYILFVVTERG

-3245 VAAETEC
+3245 VAAETEH
-3252 RDTSYTFWC
+3252 RDTAYTFWC

-3272 ENELY
+3272 DNELY

-3301 PGEQHFPHVAKLAAL
+3301 LGEQHFPQVAKLAAL
-3316 QHRAKDHH
+3316 QHRAKDRHH
-3324 HLPTAREMQDY
+3324 VPTAREVQDY
-3335 VPPQLFRLL
+3335 VPPQLFCLL
-3344 KPQSWLQMV
+3344 KAPSWLHMV
-3353 TQHVQQ
+3353 TQHMEQ
-3359 AKALSAHQ
+3359 ARALSAHQ
-3367 ARAQFLGLLSAYPMF
+3367 ARAQFLGLLSACPMF

-3387 YIQSCSNNAIVSPCI
+3387 YIQSCSNHAIISPCI
-3402 LAVNQNGLNFLSKE
+3402 LAVNQNGLHFLSKE
-3416 THEPIAKFS
+3416 THEPIARFS
-3425 LNEIQSTRT
+3425 LKEIQSTRT
-3434 QRPTAGSSYPYVE
+3434 QRPSAGPSSPYVE

-3468 LCRVVAV
+3468 LCRVVAA
-3475 HMERLLGAREKR
+3475 HMEMLLGAREKR

>member
-1 MAGKKGAPKK
+1 MAGKKGEPK
-11 EAKGKRDNGKGK
+11 EKGGKGK
-23 VGKKGKKEDP
+23 GKDGKKGKKEDP
-33 SESEDASDAE
+33 NESEDASDAE
-43 LLKEEETEVVE
+43 LLKAEEGEETEVVE
-54 EEKHEEE
+54 EQKEEKEEKEEE
-61 AAEDPKKGKGKEKEK
+61 KEKDEEEVAAEEPKKGKGKEKK
-76 GKEKKALPKV
+76 GLPKA
-86 GVAKKIG
+86 GVAKKLG
-93 RGKKVQLESQEE
+93 RGKKVQQETEE
-105 EDESDATTSKKN
+105 EEAESDAAPTKKN
-117 LKGTSKMVMGLAADK
+117 MKGASKLMMGLTTDK

-137 KGAEAKGQPKESA
+137 KGAEAKGQPKESVEA
-150 EPGLAEEE
+150 SPAEEK
-158 EAAAPK
+158 AAAPPK
-164 TRAKRSLRSTSKL
+164 ARAKRSLRSTSKL
-177 FMGFKKLGLHRPKK
+177 FLGFKNLGLRRPKK

-203 LHKQS
+203 LHKHS

-222 STSNLMMRFKH
+222 STSNLMMRFKE
-233 VGKKRKEEEAKK
+233 VGKKRKEE
-245 KKEEEAKKEAPSK
+245 AKKEPPSK

-267 GQAAEDGALL
+267 GQDPEDGASL
-277 FRRCP
+277 FRRRP
-282 ERKFKPRARVLSKAA
+282 ERKFKPRAQVLSKAA

-311 GRLTGLTGGS
+311 GRLVGGS
-321 RVTDT
+321 RATDT
-326 AWLSRIGAR
+326 AWLSRIGAK

-350 NMKRIPGS
+350 NMKRIPGGVGVS
-358 SGLLAPGT
+358 APGT
-366 VRQGSMVRRPSRRRS
+366 SRQGSMVRRPSRRRS
-381 QHAPAEPPVPRYGW
+381 QRAAAEPPVPPGPHYGW
-395 AEEEDRAFS
+395 AEEENGAYG
-404 RRRGYGKEEDAAY
+404 RRRGYGKEDGAY
-417 GSRRGYAKKKDG
+417 GSRRGYARKEDETYVPWHNRPKQEDG
-429 AYGSWRGHPKE
+429 RYGSH
-440 EGGAYGPQHG
+440 HG
-450 YTEEDGAYGPWHGYT
+450 YAEEDGAYGPWHGYSG
-465 DEEDGAFSPQHGYSE
+465 EEDGAYGSRHNYSE

-491 PAGYRF
+491 PAGYSF
-497 EDAVPT
+497 EDEVPS
-503 PYADYPGYE
+503 PYSDYE
-512 TEEEEE
+512 TDEE
-518 YDVYGGFWEEGDPP
+518 YDSYGGFWEDGDQP
-532 GHPYGY
+532 GHPYSY
-538 TELEDEGPFG
+538 SELEDEGQFG
-548 GGSPLGLYDPYG
+548 GGSPLSLYDPYS

-566 EEAEGPFGYR
+566 EEAAGPFGYR
-576 GDPYEDFEEPFAGGY
+576 GDPYEDFGEPFSRGY
-591 PGGEYPEHRI
+591 PGGQYPEHRI

-611 AQSSCNPYAL
+611 SQSSCNPYAL

-626 AEGEEPEECE
+626 AEGEEPEEWE
-636 EEEEEEKD
+636 EEEEEEKE

-651 ASSLRGMRETLSS
+651 SSSLRGMRETLSS

-704 DDYDEYEPP
+704 DDYDE
-713 RPPAAPGPAA
+713 
-723 SPARR
+723 
-728 VSAARACGSPLG
+728 
-740 QFLQRSLSQPQ
+740 
-751 SHPPR
+751 
-756 GAGGLRGPRTP
+756 
-767 QPSYRRSSRRLAGM
+767 
-781 ESAGL
+781 
-786 GGRDPPPRASPARDP
+786 
-801 SPPAGPWV
+801 
-809 QPPPREPGAARRP
+809 
-822 SLRNPFANPG
+822 
-832 RSPSPPPARPRP
+832 
-844 GSTRGKGSL
+844 
-853 RSLRASLR
+853 
-861 RFNPEPP
+861 
-868 APPPAAPRSPG
+868 
-879 PAGGR
+879 
-884 RLGGPAAGSGRPLST
+884 
-899 RRSSPPGLPLPQAW
+899 
-913 PRLPEPPTKAVK
+913 
-925 PLQRT
+925 
-930 PFLAPSSRPGSRRL
+930 
-944 GRPGPSWDEELPP
+944 
-957 WQGAPRS
+957 
-964 LAGVPPPPS
+964 
-973 PAPSTPKSF
+973 
-982 IQRIGQP
+982 
-989 LAGMAP
+989 
-995 HSPPARPSAE
+995 
-1005 AGGHSPSSGRS
+1005 
-1016 VGQSLASLLV
+1016 
-1026 RSMASTK
+1026 
-1033 APPSSPP
+1033 
-1040 SRHPSTRSPSL
+1040 
-1051 PRRPSRRD
+1051 RPSRRD
-1059 GSTRRSPSPPSG
+1059 GSTRRSSSPPSS
-1071 RRGWADAGRPVP
+1071 RRGWADVGRPIL
-1083 PSNPRGNRSPSPQ
+1083 PSNPRGNRSPSPP

-1113 APRHGA
+1113 VTRHGA
-1119 RPPGPAEPVEGEGA
+1119 RSPGPAEPFEGDGT

-1172 RVREMPDAWTA
+1172 RVQEMPDAWTA
-1183 EQGPPQQPTQ
+1183 EQGLPQQPTQ
-1193 RGRRWASQ
+1193 RGRRWAGQ
-1201 RGADIARYLSQRSPG
+1201 WGADIARYLCQRPPA

-1227 GYLGTKQPW
+1227 GYLGSKQPW
-1236 RTKMQSLCSLPIV
+1236 RSKMQSLCSLPIV

-1300 YRLYNIYGTEQVL
+1300 YRLYNIYGKEQVL

-1364 LRYLAAVSQKRSTAP
+1364 LSYLAAVSQKRSSAP
-1379 QIEILEATPL
+1379 QILEATPL

-1448 YEMLAGLPAQQ
+1448 YEMLAGLPSQQ

-1496 TMEVLSFSVDEQNSI
+1496 TMEVLNFSVDEQNSI

-1564 FKVTETLREKIFTP
+1564 FKVTETQREKIFTP

-1593 TLYSLLFG
+1593 TLYSLLFS

-1627 FEDLNFNSFEQL
+1627 FEDLTFNSFEQL

-1650 FFNKIV
+1650 FFNRIV

-1663 YLREQIEW
+1663 YIREQIEW

-1696 LDDQSCFPQA
+1696 LDDQSCFP
-1706 TDHTFLQKC
+1706 QKC

-1770 KTKVVANLFFGHA
+1770 RTKVVANLFFGHA

-1821 KMERCN
+1821 RMERCN
-1827 PFFVRCLKPNNK
+1827 PFFVRCIKPNNK
-1839 KEPGLFEADVVSS
+1839 KEPGLFEADVVRT

-1888 MWSNIIP
+1888 MWSNVIP

-1905 NLCTVNPG
+1905 SLCPVNPS
-1913 MYYVGVTKLFL
+1913 MYY
-1924 KEQLYQALES
+1924 EQLYQALES
-1934 KRARAHHLAALTL
+1934 KRCRAHHLAALTL

-1966 IVLLQSRAR
+1966 IRVTVPSC
-1975 GYLARQRYRRMRH
+1975 RQRYRRMRH

-2025 EELTRRE
+2025 QELTRRE

-2046 GLLEAAAAAQ
+2046 GLLEAAAAAR

-2074 SKLTLPLDINDYP
+2074 PQLTLPLDINDYP

-2124 SIFQLILRFM
+2124 SLFQLILRFM
-2134 GDPGLGGLQE
+2134 GDPGLGGPQE

-2232 SQLGTAAA
+2232 SQLGAAAA

-2252 NRQQASMALDLH
+2252 NRRQASMALDLH

-2288 LKHRGLAEGWR
+2288 LKLRGLAEGWR
-2299 GWSVAMKVGAQ
+2299 GWTVAMKAGAQ
-2310 WAELAGHDYVLDLIS
+2310 WAELAGHDYVLDLVS

-2336 KSCFLIAWDGTES
+2336 KSCFLLAWDGTES
-2349 LGRDSRVVLGHGL
+2349 HSRDSRPVLGHGF
-2362 DLDEVPPPPA
+2362 DLDEVPPPPP

-2377 LPSTEMYHPHDGE
+2377 LPSMEVYHSHDGE
-2390 FGEPRSQK
+2390 SGEPRSQK

-2422 AILSQRMK
+2422 SILSQRLK

-2437 GDSGSDANRSGPPV
+2437 GDSGTDGNKSEPPV
-2451 PAEMRQPRGT
+2451 AAETRQPRGT
-2461 EPALSP
+2461 EPDPSP
-2467 QSRPDANQPP
+2467 QHRADVKQPP
-2477 GLLGRAV
+2477 GASGRAA
-2484 EGTPPRT
+2484 EGTPPHV
-2491 PQPRPYSQKA
+2491 PHPRPYSQKA
-2501 AAVGRRWPGELV
+2501 AAVARRWPGEPV
-2513 RHSRLNSEHFPR
+2513 QHSRLNSEHFPR

-2540 LRSSQAPSKLFGKK
+2540 PRGSQPHRYTRAHSQASGFSCLGLRVLVLMLGCRERWAVGNAELKLFGKK
-2554 VDPHEEAMQI
+2554 LDPHEEAMQI

-2572 RVPAAVGPK
+2572 RVPSAVGPK
-2581 EVVATVKPVP
+2581 EVVAAVKPVP

-2604 AATRPPVSVS
+2604 AAPRPPVFVS

-2641 VPWKIFIRKEVFYPK
+2641 VPWKIFIRKEVHIVGTLGDRLVPRSYRDKGVYTKPWSLSWQVFYPK

-2699 KLDSFSPVATESVKR
+2699 KLDSFSPVATENVKR

-2752 KLLRLVKGTNVPG
+2752 KLLRVVKGTNVPG

-2774 SYADVLFVTTPSRN
+2774 SYPDVLFVTTPSRN

-2820 RKDSQYVVAVR
+2820 RKTPCAQDSQYVVAVR
-2831 NYSPEDG
+2831 NYSPEDR

-2851 QSLEHPERDYY
+2851 QSLEHPERDHY

-2878 TGTQDFGW
+2878 TDTQDFGW

-2893 RPGLFPA
+2893 RSGLFPA
-2900 EYVQPVAAPDFVH
+2900 EFVQPVAAPDFVH

-2923 DKQGRVAASAAVA
+2923 DKQGKVAASATVA

-2949 RKTEVSPASATF
+2949 RKTEVSPASATCV
-2961 AEGLEGDGVE
+2961 EGLEGDGVE

-2976 TGTCPMLAF
+2976 TGACPMLAF
-2985 AQRHFRAARHGTMD
+2985 AQRHFRAAQRGTTD
-2999 SCGTK
+2999 SRGMK
-3004 ARTDVPSV
+3004 VPSV

-3032 GGINKQAAEAFQAVM
+3032 GGLNKLAAEAFQAVM

-3057 QTELDAVCT
+3057 QTELDVVCT

-3076 LRDEVYCQIIKQI
+3076 LRDEVYCQITKQI
-3089 TNNTSSKT
+3089 TNNTSSKP
-3097 DSCQKGWRLLY
+3097 DSCQRGWRLLY

-3120 RPFLLA
+3120 RPFLVA

-3209 EMGLQHPEAL
+3209 EMGLQNPEAL
-3219 EEYILFVVTDRG
+3219 EEYILFVVTDRGEELAGMGQMGQDKTGWDSHAGGVAATLRLRGGTG

-3245 VAAETEC
+3245 VAAETEL

-3272 ENELY
+3272 DNELY

-3316 QHRAKDHH
+3316 QHRAKDRH

-3359 AKALSAHQ
+3359 AQALSAHQ

-3387 YIQSCSNNAIVSPCI
+3387 YIRSCSNNAIE
-3402 LAVNQNGLNFLSKE
+3402 L
-3416 THEPIAKFS
+3416 IAKFS

-3468 LCRVVAV
+3468 LCRVVAA

>member
-1 MAGKKGAPKK
+1 
-11 EAKGKRDNGKGK
+11 
-23 VGKKGKKEDP
+23 
-33 SESEDASDAE
+33 
-43 LLKEEETEVVE
+43 
-54 EEKHEEE
+54 
-61 AAEDPKKGKGKEKEK
+61 
-76 GKEKKALPKV
+76 
-86 GVAKKIG
+86 
-93 RGKKVQLESQEE
+93 
-105 EDESDATTSKKN
+105 
-117 LKGTSKMVMGLAADK
+117 MGLSVTAAK

-137 KGAEAKGQPKESA
+137 KGGADTKALVEPSA
-150 EPGLAEEE
+150 AEEE
-158 EAAAPK
+158 EAAAAPK
-164 TRAKRSLRSTSKL
+164 ARVKRSLRSTSRL
-177 FMGFKKLGLHRPKK
+177 FLGFKKLGLRRPKK

-203 LHKQS
+203 LQKRS
-208 TKKRKKKKNKAVLK
+208 TNKRKKKKNKAVLK
-222 STSNLMMRFKH
+222 STSNLMVRFKR
-233 VGKKRKEEEAKK
+233 VGKKRKDASGS
-245 KKEEEAKKEAPSK
+245 ALPPK

-267 GQAAEDGALL
+267 ATAAAEDGASL
-277 FRRCP
+277 FRRRP
-282 ERKFKPRARVLSKAA
+282 ERKFKPRAQVLSKAA
-297 AATGWLARK
+297 AATGWLAKK
-306 VLSRR
+306 VLNRR
-311 GRLTGLTGGS
+311 GRLAGGS
-321 RVTDT
+321 RAADT

-350 NMKRIPGS
+350 NMKRIPAGS
-358 SGLLAPGT
+358 SRLPGPG
-366 VRQGSMVRRPSRRRS
+366 VARHGSMARRPSRRRS
-381 QHAPAEPPVPRYGW
+381 QRASAEEPVLRYGW
-395 AEEEDRAFS
+395 AEEEDGAYS
-404 RRRGYGKEEDAAY
+404 RRRGYSK
-417 GSRRGYAKKKDG
+417 
-429 AYGSWRGHPKE
+429 
-440 EGGAYGPQHG
+440 
-450 YTEEDGAYGPWHGYT
+450 EEDGAYGSCRGYAKKEDGAYGRWRGYNKEEDGVYGPQRGYT
-465 DEEDGAFSPQHGYSE
+465 EEGGDYGPWRSYSEEEEDGAYSPQHGYAG
-480 EEEGYMQSPAY
+480 EEEGYTQAPAY
-491 PAGYRF
+491 PEAYGY
-497 EDAVPT
+497 EDVGPS
-503 PYADYPGYE
+503 PYSDYPGYE
-512 TEEEEE
+512 AEQD
-518 YDVYGGFWEEGDPP
+518 YGFYGGAWEEGEQQGP
-532 GHPYGY
+532 PYGY
-538 TELEDEGPFG
+538 AGLEDEGPFG
-548 GGSPLGLYDPYG
+548 GGSPLALYDPYG
-560 SDPEYG
+560 SDQEYG
-566 EEAEGPFGYR
+566 ADTVGPFGYR
-576 GDPYEDFEEPFAGGY
+576 GDPYEDFGDPFSGRY
-591 PGGEYPEHRI
+591 PGGEHPEHRI

-611 AQSSCNPYAL
+611 AQSCNPYAL
-621 GLEEI
+621 ALEEI
-626 AEGEEPEECE
+626 AEAEEPEEWDE
-636 EEEEEEKD
+636 EEEEDKD

-691 LPPSPHLPAARDE
+691 LPPSPHLPPARDE

-713 RPPAAPGPAA
+713 AAAPSPAAPRG
-723 SPARR
+723 RR
-728 VSAARACGSPLG
+728 VAAARACGSPLG
-740 QFLQRSLSQPQ
+740 QFLQRSLSQPP
-751 SHPPR
+751 SRPPR
-756 GAGGLRGPRTP
+756 AAMALRDPRAL
-767 QPSYRRSSRRLAGM
+767 QPSYRRSARREGGM
-781 ESAGL
+781 ESAGM
-786 GGRDPPPRASPARDP
+786 GARDPPPPSRDP
-801 SPPAGPWV
+801 SPPAGPWG
-809 QPPPREPGAARRP
+809 QPRLP
-822 SLRNPFANPG
+822 SLRNPFANAG
-832 RSPSPPPARPRP
+832 RSPSPPPARQRP
-844 GSTRGKGSL
+844 GSVRGEGPRRSPSL
-853 RSLRASLR
+853 GASIR
-861 RFNPEPP
+861 RFGLEPP
-868 APPPAAPRSPG
+868 SPPPGAPRSPG
-879 PAGGR
+879 PAGR
-884 RLGGPAAGSGRPLST
+884 RLGVPAVGSGRP
-899 RRSSPPGLPLPQAW
+899 RSLRQSGPPGLPLPQAW

-925 PLQRT
+925 PLQRS
-930 PFLAPSSRPGSRRL
+930 PFMASTSRPGSRRL
-944 GRPGPSWDEELPP
+944 GPSWDEELPP
-957 WQGAPRS
+957 WPGAA
-964 LAGVPPPPS
+964 AGVPPPPS
-973 PAPSTPKSF
+973 PAPGTPKTF

-995 HSPPARPSAE
+995 RSPPARPSPAD
-1005 AGGHSPSSGRS
+1005 ASSPIRS

-1026 RSMASTK
+1026 RSMAPSEPTPSPPP
-1033 APPSSPP
+1033 ARRPSSRSPSSPQ
-1040 SRHPSTRSPSL
+1040 
-1051 PRRPSRRD
+1051 RPPRRD
-1059 GSTRRSPSPPSG
+1059 GSTRGSPSPPPG
-1071 RRGWADAGRPVP
+1071 RRGWTDPGRPIVP
-1083 PSNPRGNRSPSPQ
+1083 SMPRGDRSPSPQ
-1096 RRAAFPPP
+1096 RHASFPPP
-1104 HGRAPGSPV
+1104 RGRAPGSPATPRRGTR
-1113 APRHGA
+1113 APEA
-1119 RPPGPAEPVEGEGA
+1119 AEGDA
-1133 AGEEG
+1133 LSGEEG

-1183 EQGPPQQPTQ
+1183 EQAPPQLPSQ

-1227 GYLGTKQPW
+1227 GYLGSKQPW
-1236 RTKMQSLCSLPIV
+1236 RSKMQSLCSLPIV

-1267 DLQEAAVLNNI
+1267 DLQEAAVLSNI

-1300 YRLYNIYGTEQVL
+1300 YRLYDIYGTEQVL

-1364 LRYLAAVSQKRSTAP
+1364 LRYLAAISQKRSTAP
-1379 QIEILEATPL
+1379 QILEATPL

-1484 KDDAEDFRRLLN
+1484 KNDAEDFHRLLN
-1496 TMEVLSFSVDEQNSI
+1496 TMEALSFSVEEQNSI

-1526 EKYETDCQ
+1526 DKYESDCQ
-1534 EVATVVSATE
+1534 EVAMVVSATE

-1770 KTKVVANLFFGHA
+1770 RTKVVANLFFGHA

-1808 AARFQQSLLELVE
+1808 AARFQQSLLDLVE

-1888 MWSNIIP
+1888 MWSNVIP
-1895 NGANCVEMLR
+1895 NGTNCVEMLR
-1905 NLCTVNPG
+1905 NLCPVNPS
-1913 MYYVGVTKLFL
+1913 MYYVGVSKLFL

-1947 QRYARTFFIKRRFR
+1947 QRYARTFFIKRRFC

-2025 EELTRRE
+2025 QELTRRE

-2046 GLLEAAAAAQ
+2046 GLLEAAAAAR

-2074 SKLTLPLDINDYP
+2074 SQLTLPLDINDYP

-2107 LKAPLT
+2107 LTASLT

-2124 SIFQLILRFM
+2124 SLFQLILRFM
-2134 GDPGLGGLQE
+2134 GDPALGGSQE

-2181 EERGWLLLATCLSA
+2181 EERGWLLLAACLSA

-2232 SQLGTAAA
+2232 SQLGAAAA
-2240 RTFPPSLLEWTA
+2240 RAYPPSLLEWTA

-2264 CFNGDQFSCPI
+2264 CFNGDQFSCPV
-2275 HSWSTGEDLAGDV
+2275 HSWATGEDLAGDV
-2288 LKHRGLAEGWR
+2288 LKHRGLVEGWR
-2299 GWSVAMKVGAQ
+2299 GWSVAMKAGAQ

-2325 DLELLR
+2325 DLEMLR
-2331 GFPRQ
+2331 GFPKQ
-2336 KSCFLIAWDGTES
+2336 KSCFLVAWDGAES
-2349 LGRDSRVVLGHGL
+2349 HSGDSQAVLGHSL

-2377 LPSTEMYHPHDGE
+2377 LPSTEVYHPHDGE

-2422 AILSQRMK
+2422 AAVTQRMK
-2430 GGGGVGG
+2430 GRGGAGGGG
-2437 GDSGSDANRSGPPV
+2437 GDAEHSRPPV
-2451 PAEMRQPRGT
+2451 PAETQHPRGT
-2461 EPALSP
+2461 EPSP
-2467 QSRPDANQPP
+2467 SSLHQADANQPP
-2477 GLLGRAV
+2477 GRAA
-2484 EGTPPRT
+2484 EGTPARAS
-2491 PQPRPYSQKA
+2491 QPRPYMQKA
-2501 AAVGRRWPGELV
+2501 APMGRWWPGELV
-2513 RHSRLNSEHFPR
+2513 RNSRLNSEHFPR

-2540 LRSSQAPSKLFGKK
+2540 PRGSQPHSKLFGKK
-2554 VDPHEEAMQI
+2554 QDPHEEAMQI
-2564 LKEQLSAA
+2564 LKEQLSASP
-2572 RVPAAVGPK
+2572 VPVAVGPK
-2581 EVVATVKPVP
+2581 EVVATVKPVT
-2591 SARYQLRAPTGRP
+2591 SSRYPLRPPTGC
-2604 AATRPPVSVS
+2604 AVATRPTVSVS

-2641 VPWKIFIRKEVFYPK
+2641 VPWKIYIRKEVFYPK

-2675 VLSDTCIRISQEERL
+2675 VLSNTCIRLSQEERL

-2744 LAVSHTGI
+2744 LAVSHTGV
-2752 KLLRLVKGTNVPG
+2752 KLLRMVKGTNVPG

-2774 SYADVLFVTTPSRN
+2774 GYADVLFVTTPSRN
-2788 MLEFN
+2788 MLELN

-2810 VMVDHFITEL
+2810 AMVDHFITEL

-2831 NYSPEDG
+2831 NYSPEDR

-2851 QSLEHPERDYY
+2851 QPLKHPERDHY

-2893 RPGLFPA
+2893 RLGLFPA

-2923 DKQGRVAASAAVA
+2923 DKQGKVVASAAVA
-2936 VAVASTAAAQELD
+2936 VAVASTAVAQELD
-2949 RKTEVSPASATF
+2949 RKSEASLAST
-2961 AEGLEGDGVE
+2961 AEGPEGDSSEKLG
-2971 QLRDV
+2971 DS
-2976 TGTCPMLAF
+2976 TGTCSMLAF
-2985 AQRHFRAARHGTMD
+2985 ARQYFRVARHGETMEP
-2999 SCGTK
+2999 CGMK
-3004 ARTDVPSV
+3004 AKRDVPNV

-3017 FTKIPIQESLIEFVD
+3017 FSKTPIQESLIEFVD
-3032 GGINKQAAEAFQAVM
+3032 GGISKLATEAFQAVM

-3057 QTELDAVCT
+3057 QTELDTVCT

-3076 LRDEVYCQIIKQI
+3076 LRDEVYCQVVKQI
-3089 TNNTSSKT
+3089 TNNSSSKP

-3126 FLQDA
+3126 FLQDT

-3147 QNLRKT
+3147 LNLQKT
-3153 LQFGGRSLFPS
+3153 LQFGGRRLFPS
-3164 SMELKAMVAGRSAKR
+3164 SMELRAMVAGRSAKR

-3195 TCSVALDVIEELCC
+3195 TCSVALDVIEELCH
-3209 EMGLQHPEAL
+3209 EMGLQHPEAF

-3245 VAAETEC
+3245 VATETE
-3252 RDTSYTFWC
+3252 RWDPSYTFWC
-3261 RRVVWSQPLKF
+3261 RRVVWGQPLKF
-3272 ENELY
+3272 DNELY

-3324 HLPTAREMQDY
+3324 HLPTAREVQDY

-3344 KPQSWLQMV
+3344 KAQSWIHMV
-3353 TQHVQQ
+3353 TQHMQQ
-3359 AKALSAHQ
+3359 AQALSAHQ

-3425 LNEIQSTRT
+3425 LKEIQSTRT

-3455 QGITQLQLEQGLE
+3455 QGITQLQLEQVGDAWGAPGVGVPWWWHCHQWCGPLRQGLE
-3468 LCRVVAV
+3468 LCRVVAA

>member
-1 MAGKKGAPKK
+1 
-11 EAKGKRDNGKGK
+11 
-23 VGKKGKKEDP
+23 
-33 SESEDASDAE
+33 
-43 LLKEEETEVVE
+43 
-54 EEKHEEE
+54 
-61 AAEDPKKGKGKEKEK
+61 
-76 GKEKKALPKV
+76 
-86 GVAKKIG
+86 
-93 RGKKVQLESQEE
+93 
-105 EDESDATTSKKN
+105 
-117 LKGTSKMVMGLAADK
+117 MV
-132 KKKGA
+132 
-137 KGAEAKGQPKESA
+137 
-150 EPGLAEEE
+150 
-158 EAAAPK
+158 
-164 TRAKRSLRSTSKL
+164 
-177 FMGFKKLGLHRPKK
+177 
-191 GQFKNTSRFFWG
+191 
-203 LHKQS
+203 
-208 TKKRKKKKNKAVLK
+208 
-222 STSNLMMRFKH
+222 RFKR
-233 VGKKRKEEEAKK
+233 VGKKRKEEAKSS
-245 KKEEEAKKEAPSK
+245 PPDK

-267 GQAAEDGALL
+267 GQVPEDGASL
-277 FRRCP
+277 FRRRP
-282 ERKFKPRARVLSKAA
+282 ERKFKPRAQVLSKAA

-311 GRLTGLTGGS
+311 GRLTGGV
-321 RVTDT
+321 RAADA

-350 NMKRIPGS
+350 NMKRIPGGS
-358 SGLLAPGT
+358 ELLAAGAARHGQERPGST
-366 VRQGSMVRRPSRRRS
+366 IRRSSRRHS
-381 QHAPAEPPVPRYGW
+381 MHAPTKPPLPRYGW
-395 AEEEDRAFS
+395 AEEEDGAYS
-404 RRRGYGKEEDAAY
+404 RRRGYAKEEDGAY
-417 GSRRGYAKKKDG
+417 GSRRTYAKKENGVYGPRHGYTKEEGGAYGLQHGYAEDG
-429 AYGSWRGHPKE
+429 AYRPWRDYTE
-440 EGGAYGPQHG
+440 EENGAYGPQHG
-450 YTEEDGAYGPWHGYT
+450 YA
-465 DEEDGAFSPQHGYSE
+465 E
-480 EEEGYMQSPAY
+480 EEEGYIPNPAY
-491 PAGYRF
+491 PTEYDF
-497 EDAVPT
+497 EDTVLS

-512 TEEEEE
+512 AEEE
-518 YDVYGGFWEEGDPP
+518 YGFYDGFWDDGDPP
-532 GHPYGY
+532 AHPYSY
-538 TELEDEGPFG
+538 AELEEEGPFG
-548 GGSPLGLYDPYG
+548 GGSPSALYDPYS

-566 EEAEGPFGYR
+566 EEAVGHFGYR
-576 GDPYEDFEEPFAGGY
+576 GDPYEDFGDPLAEGY
-591 PGGEYPEHRI
+591 SGDEYPEHRI
-601 QYSEGGWAPH
+601 QYSEAGWAPH

-626 AEGEEPEECE
+626 TEAEEPEEWEDE
-636 EEEEEEKD
+636 EEENGE
-644 YPFSILS
+644 YPFSILN

-691 LPPSPHLPAARDE
+691 LLPSPHLPAAHDE

-713 RPPAAPGPAA
+713 AAAPGPTAA
-723 SPARR
+723 AGRR
-728 VSAARACGSPLG
+728 LSAARVCGSPLG
-740 QFLQRSLSQPQ
+740 QFLQRSLSQPH
-751 SHPPR
+751 SRPPR
-756 GAGGLRGPRTP
+756 GGGGIREPRTP
-767 QPSYRRSSRRLAGM
+767 QPSYRRSGPRLAGM
-781 ESAGL
+781 ESAGS
-786 GGRDPPPRASPARDP
+786 GSRDPAPRPSLARDP
-801 SPPAGPWV
+801 SAAAGPWG

-822 SLRNPFANPG
+822 SLRNPFANPA
-832 RSPSPPPARPRP
+832 RSPSPPARQRP
-844 GSTRGKGSL
+844 GSVRGEGPRRSQSL
-853 RSLRASLR
+853 GASFR
-861 RFNPEPP
+861 RLGPEPP
-868 APPPAAPRSPG
+868 ATPPPAPRSPG
-879 PAGGR
+879 PVGR
-884 RLGGPAAGSGRPLST
+884 RLGMPAAGSGRPLSPRPS

-930 PFLAPSSRPGSRRL
+930 PFLAPTSRPGSRRL
-944 GRPGPSWDEELPP
+944 GRPGPSWDGELSP
-957 WQGAPRS
+957 WQGAVRG
-964 LAGVPPPPS
+964 LTGVPPPPS
-973 PAPSTPKSF
+973 PAPGTPKTF

-989 LAGMAP
+989 LAGMT
-995 HSPPARPSAE
+995 SRPPAA
-1005 AGGHSPSSGRS
+1005 AGARSPSPGRS

-1026 RSMASTK
+1026 DSIARTK
-1033 APPSSPP
+1033 APASPP
-1040 SRHPSTRSPSL
+1040 PT
-1051 PRRPSRRD
+1051 RRPSSHSPSSLRRPSQRD

-1071 RRGWADAGRPVP
+1071 QRGWADTGRPVL
-1083 PSNPRGNRSPSPQ
+1083 SSISRGNRSPSPQ
-1096 RRAAFPPP
+1096 RRAAFPAPR
-1104 HGRAPGSPV
+1104 GQSPGSPATLRRSV
-1113 APRHGA
+1113 RG
-1119 RPPGPAEPVEGEGA
+1119 PGPAEAVERDGA

-1151 LGSFRRASRMYKQ
+1151 LGSFRRASHMYKQ

-1172 RVREMPDAWTA
+1172 RVREMPDVWTT
-1183 EQGPPQQPTQ
+1183 EQVPPPQPTQ

-1201 RGADIARYLSQRSPG
+1201 RGVDIARYLSQRSPA

-1236 RTKMQSLCSLPIV
+1236 RTKMQSLCSLPIM

-1267 DLQEAAVLNNI
+1267 DLQEAAVLSNI

-1300 YRLYNIYGTEQVL
+1300 YRLYNIYGTDQVL

-1342 HNQCIVISGESGSG
+1342 HNQCIIISGESGSG

-1364 LRYLAAVSQKRSTAP
+1364 LRYLAAVSQKRSPAP

-1437 QAKSERNYHIF
+1437 QAKTERNYHIF

-1459 RQRYCL
+1459 RQRYFL

-1496 TMEVLSFSVDEQNSI
+1496 TMEVLSFSVEEQNSI

-1526 EKYETDCQ
+1526 EKHETDCQ
-1534 EVATVVSATE
+1534 EIATVVSAAE

-1593 TLYSLLFG
+1593 TLYALLFG

-1645 EYLQF
+1645 ECLQF
-1650 FFNKIV
+1650 FFNRIV

-1770 KTKVVANLFFGHA
+1770 RTKVVANLFFGHA
-1783 QVMARQR
+1783 QVLARQR
-1790 SLIRR
+1790 SLVRR

-1888 MWSNIIP
+1888 MWSNVIP

-1905 NLCTVNPG
+1905 SLCPVSPS
-1913 MYYVGVTKLFL
+1913 MYYVGVSKLFL

-1966 IVLLQSRAR
+1966 IVLLQTRAR
-1975 GYLARQRYRRMRH
+1975 GYLARRRYRRMRR

-2025 EELTRRE
+2025 QELTRRE

-2046 GLLEAAAAAQ
+2046 GLLEAAAAAR

-2074 SKLTLPLDINDYP
+2074 SQLTLPLDINDYP

-2107 LKAPLT
+2107 LAAPLT

-2124 SIFQLILRFM
+2124 SLFQLILRFM
-2134 GDPGLGGLQE
+2134 GDPGLGGSQE

-2195 FPPSAAF
+2195 FPPSTAF

-2213 AFAGYKPVC
+2213 AFAGYKAVC
-2222 QRKLMHAMAR
+2222 QRKLMQAMAR

-2240 RTFPPSLLEWTA
+2240 RTYPPSLLEWTA
-2252 NRQQASMALDLH
+2252 NRQQASMALLLH
-2264 CFNGDQFSCPI
+2264 CFNGDQFSCPV

-2299 GWSVAMKVGAQ
+2299 GWSVAMKAGAR

-2331 GFPRQ
+2331 GFPKQ
-2336 KSCFLIAWDGTES
+2336 KSCFLVAWEGAVS
-2349 LGRDSRVVLGHGL
+2349 HGRDSRVL

-2377 LPSTEMYHPHDGE
+2377 LPSMEAYHPHDGE
-2390 FGEPRSQK
+2390 FGEPRGQK

-2422 AILSQRMK
+2422 AVLSQRMK

-2437 GDSGSDANRSGPPV
+2437 GDNDAERSGGAGA
-2451 PAEMRQPRGT
+2451 AETRQPRGA
-2461 EPALSP
+2461 EPVPSSQWRA
-2467 QSRPDANQPP
+2467 DAHQPP
-2477 GLLGRAV
+2477 GSPGRAA
-2484 EGTPPRT
+2484 ERTPAHA

-2501 AAVGRRWPGELV
+2501 APVGRRWPGELV

-2540 LRSSQAPSKLFGKK
+2540 PRGAQPHSKLFGKK
-2554 VDPHEEAMQI
+2554 LDPHEEAMQI

-2572 RVPAAVGPK
+2572 RVPVSVGAK
-2581 EVVATVKPVP
+2581 EMVATVKPVT
-2591 SARYQLRAPTGRP
+2591 SSRYQLRAPTGHLV
-2604 AATRPPVSVS
+2604 ATRPPVSVS
-2614 RELPSEAQ
+2614 RELPSEGQ

-2641 VPWKIFIRKEVFYPK
+2641 VPWKIYIRKEVFYPK

-2675 VLSDTCIRISQEERL
+2675 TLSDTCIRISQEERL
-2690 RLKSLFAEN
+2690 RLKSLFVEN

-2736 SVGTGVQI
+2736 SVGTAVQI

-2752 KLLRLVKGTNVPG
+2752 KLLRLLKGSNVPG
-2765 EQLRVLRAY
+2765 EQLRVLRTY
-2774 SYADVLFVTTPSRN
+2774 SYADLLFVTTPSRN

-2793 LRSEKLI
+2793 LSSEKLI

-2810 VMVDHFITEL
+2810 AMVDHFITEL

-2831 NYSPEDG
+2831 NYSPEDK

-2851 QSLEHPERDYY
+2851 QSLECPERDHY

-2867 RKKVMYLEELK
+2867 RKKVVYLEDLK

-2893 RPGLFPA
+2893 RSGLFPTDC
-2900 EYVQPVAAPDFVH
+2900 VQPVAAPDFVH
-2913 LPAERKEEPR
+2913 LPAERKEEPK
-2923 DKQGRVAASAAVA
+2923 DKQGKVVASAAVA
-2936 VAVASTAAAQELD
+2936 MAVASTAVAQELD
-2949 RKTEVSPASATF
+2949 RKTEAAPGSTASAQ
-2961 AEGLEGDGVE
+2961 GPEGDGAE
-2971 QLRDV
+2971 RLGD
-2976 TGTCPMLAF
+2976 GSGICSMSAF
-2985 AQRHFRAARHGTMD
+2985 ARRYFRTARRETTD
-2999 SCGTK
+2999 SCGMK
-3004 ARTDVPSV
+3004 AKRDVPDV

-3017 FTKIPIQESLIEFVD
+3017 FTKTPIQESLIEFAD
-3032 GGINKQAAEAFQAVM
+3032 SSINKLAVEAFQAVM

-3057 QTELDAVCT
+3057 QTELDAICT

-3076 LRDEVYCQIIKQI
+3076 LQDEVYCQIIKQI
-3089 TNNTSSKT
+3089 TNNTSAKP

-3108 ILAAYYKCSEVL
+3108 ILAAYHKCSEVL
-3120 RPFLLA
+3120 RPFLTA
-3126 FLQDA
+3126 FLQRA

-3137 PFHGI
+3137 PFQGI

-3164 SMELKAMVAGRSAKR
+3164 SMELRAMVAGRSAKR

-3195 TCSVALDVIEELCC
+3195 TCSVVLDVIEELCC
-3209 EMGLQHPEAL
+3209 EMGLQHPEAFD
-3219 EEYILFVVTDRG
+3219 EYILFVVTERG

-3245 VAAETEC
+3245 VAAETER
-3252 RDTSYTFWC
+3252 RDASYNFWC

-3272 ENELY
+3272 DNELY

-3287 DYLKGLFTVLPPAR
+3287 DYLKGLFTILPPAR
-3301 PGEQHFPHVAKLAAL
+3301 PGEHHFPQVAKLAAL

-3324 HLPTAREMQDY
+3324 HLPTAREVQDY
-3335 VPPQLFRLL
+3335 IPPQLFRLL
-3344 KPQSWLQMV
+3344 KAQSWLQMV
-3353 TQHVQQ
+3353 TQHMQQ
-3359 AKALSAHQ
+3359 AQALSTHQ

-3425 LNEIQSTRT
+3425 LKEIQSTRT

-3468 LCRVVAV
+3468 LCRVVAA
-3475 HMERLLGAREKR
+3475 HMEMLLGAREKR

>member
-1 MAGKKGAPKK
+1 KGVMVKKP
-11 EAKGKRDNGKGK
+11 
-23 VGKKGKKEDP
+23 
-33 SESEDASDAE
+33 
-43 LLKEEETEVVE
+43 
-54 EEKHEEE
+54 
-61 AAEDPKKGKGKEKEK
+61 
-76 GKEKKALPKV
+76 
-86 GVAKKIG
+86 G
-93 RGKKVQLESQEE
+93 RGKKVQLETEE
-105 EDESDATTSKKN
+105 EEGESDA
-117 LKGTSKMVMGLAADK
+117 
-132 KKKGA
+132 
-137 KGAEAKGQPKESA
+137 
-150 EPGLAEEE
+150 
-158 EAAAPK
+158 AP
-164 TRAKRSLRSTSKL
+164 RSFRSTSKL
-177 FMGFKKLGLHRPKK
+177 FLGFRKLGLRRPKK

-203 LHKQS
+203 LQKHS
-208 TKKRKKKKNKAVLK
+208 TKRKKKKKNKAVLK
-222 STSNLMMRFKH
+222 STSNLMVRFKR
-233 VGKKRKEEEAKK
+233 VGKKRKEEASSSPP
-245 KKEEEAKKEAPSK
+245 AK

-267 GQAAEDGALL
+267 GQVAEDGASL
-277 FRRCP
+277 FRRRP
-282 ERKFKPRARVLSKAA
+282 ERKFKPRAQVLSKAA

-311 GRLTGLTGGS
+311 GRLAGGS
-321 RVTDT
+321 RAADT

-350 NMKRIPGS
+350 NMKRIPGG
-358 SGLLAPGT
+358 SGLAAPGT
-366 VRQGSMVRRPSRRRS
+366 ARHSQEMQGSPARRPSRRRS
-381 QHAPAEPPVPRYGW
+381 QRVPAELPVPRYGW
-395 AEEEDRAFS
+395 AEEED
-404 RRRGYGKEEDAAY
+404 GAY
-417 GSRRGYAKKKDG
+417 GRHRGYAKEDG
-429 AYGSWRGHPKE
+429 AYGSRCSYAKKE
-440 EGGAYGPQHG
+440 DGAYGARRG
-450 YTEEDGAYGPWHGYT
+450 YTKEEDGAY
-465 DEEDGAFSPQHGYSE
+465 A
-480 EEEGYMQSPAY
+480 PAY
-491 PAGYRF
+491 PAGYGF
-497 EDAVPT
+497 KDAVPT
-503 PYADYPGYE
+503 AYADYAGYE
-512 TEEEEE
+512 TEED
-518 YDVYGGFWEEGDPP
+518 YGFYGGGWEEGHPP
-532 GHPYGY
+532 GHPYSY
-538 TELEDEGPFG
+538 AELEDEGTFG
-548 GGSPLGLYDPYG
+548 GGAPLALYDPYS

-566 EEAEGPFGYR
+566 EEAAEPFGYG
-576 GDPYEDFEEPFAGGY
+576 GDPYEEFGEPLAGGY

-601 QYSEGGWAPH
+601 QYSEAGWAQH

-626 AEGEEPEECE
+626 TEAEECE
-636 EEEEEEKD
+636 EEEEEDGE

-691 LPPSPHLPAARDE
+691 LLPSPHLPASRDE

-713 RPPAAPGPAA
+713 RAAPRPKA
-723 SPARR
+723 SPRR
-728 VSAARACGSPLG
+728 WVSAARACGSPLG
-740 QFLQRSLSQPQ
+740 QFLQRSLSQPPTPQ
-751 SHPPR
+751 PR
-756 GAGGLRGPRTP
+756 AAGDFRDPRPP
-767 QPSYRRSSRRLAGM
+767 QPSYRRSSRRLAAMDGA
-781 ESAGL
+781 SL

-801 SPPAGPWV
+801 SPLAGPWGH
-809 QPPPREPGAARRP
+809 PPPQEPRGARRL
-822 SLRNPFANPG
+822 SFRNPFANPS
-832 RSPSPPPARPRP
+832 RSPSPPPARLPP
-844 GSTRGKGSL
+844 GGVRGGEGMQRSPSL
-853 RSLRASLR
+853 AASLR
-861 RFNPEPP
+861 RFGSEPP
-868 APPPAAPRSPG
+868 TPSPAAPRSPG
-879 PAGGR
+879 LVGR
-884 RLGGPAAGSGRPLST
+884 HLGVPMAGSGRPLSPRPS

-925 PLQRT
+925 PLQRS
-930 PFLAPSSRPGSRRL
+930 PFLAPTSRPGSRRISP
-944 GRPGPSWDEELPP
+944 PGPSWDAELPP
-957 WQGAPRS
+957 WQGPTRG
-964 LAGVPPPPS
+964 LTGVPPPPN

-995 HSPPARPSAE
+995 
-1005 AGGHSPSSGRS
+1005 
-1016 VGQSLASLLV
+1016 
-1026 RSMASTK
+1026 
-1033 APPSSPP
+1033 
-1040 SRHPSTRSPSL
+1040 
-1051 PRRPSRRD
+1051 
-1059 GSTRRSPSPPSG
+1059 RSPSP
-1071 RRGWADAGRPVP
+1071 AQAGA
-1083 PSNPRGNRSPSPQ
+1083 RSPSAGRSPARSRHRPIFGPTLAHGRLAGQ
-1096 RRAAFPPP
+1096 APLGRRVPGHQAALAHQGKAGGDPHHGMEPGGGQPERSGMEWGWLPGHEGGRARGVAVARVRGKWHWGCWWGSCITRCMCCHPPP
-1104 HGRAPGSPV
+1104 HAWSPV
-1113 APRHGA
+1113 GTPDSRVPTLGSHLG
-1119 RPPGPAEPVEGEGA
+1119 GFGV
-1133 AGEEG
+1133 
-1138 AGRYAVVTPQVQR
+1138 VVT
-1151 LGSFRRASRMYKQ
+1151 SR
-1164 HWSTQHVV
+1164 VV
-1172 RVREMPDAWTA
+1172 R
-1183 EQGPPQQPTQ
+1183 
-1193 RGRRWASQ
+1193 
-1201 RGADIARYLSQRSPG
+1201 G
-1216 GGWRDR
+1216 G
-1222 HPWAD
+1222 HSVAPLVCSA
-1227 GYLGTKQPW
+1227 Q
-1236 RTKMQSLCSLPIV
+1236 MQSLCSLPIV

-1267 DLQEAAVLNNI
+1267 DLQEAAVLSNI

-1342 HNQCIVISGESGSG
+1342 HNQCIIISGESGSG

-1379 QIEILEATPL
+1379 QILEATPL

-1448 YEMLAGLPAQQ
+1448 YEMLAGLPTQQ

-1496 TMEVLSFSVDEQNSI
+1496 TMEVLSFSVEEQNSI

-1526 EKYETDCQ
+1526 EKHETDCQ

-1645 EYLQF
+1645 EYLQS
-1650 FFNKIV
+1650 FFNKII

-1663 YLREQIEW
+1663 YIREQIEW

-1681 CIDLISQKPYGILRI
+1681 CINLISQKPYGILRI

-1715 HYHHGTNPLY
+1715 HYHHGANPLY

-1770 KTKVVANLFFGHA
+1770 RTKVVANLFFGHA

-1790 SLIRR
+1790 SLVRR

-1808 AARFQQSLLELVE
+1808 AARFQQSLLDLVE

-1888 MWSNIIP
+1888 MWSSVIP

-1905 NLCTVNPG
+1905 KLCPVSPS

-1975 GYLARQRYRRMRH
+1975 GYLARQRYRRMRR

-2000 VNRRRYLKRK
+2000 VNRRRYLKKK
-2010 EDARRRAEEEKERMK
+2010 EDARRRVEEEKERMK
-2025 EELTRRE
+2025 QELTKRE

-2046 GLLEAAAAAQ
+2046 GLLEAAAAAR

-2074 SKLTLPLDINDYP
+2074 SQLTLPLDINDFP

-2107 LKAPLT
+2107 LTAPLT

-2134 GDPGLGGLQE
+2134 GDPGLGGSQE

-2195 FPPSAAF
+2195 FSPSTAF

-2222 QRKLMHAMAR
+2222 QRKLMQAMAR
-2232 SQLGTAAA
+2232 AQLGSAAA

-2288 LKHRGLAEGWR
+2288 LKYRGLAEGWR
-2299 GWSVAMKVGAQ
+2299 GWSVAMKAGAQ

-2336 KSCFLIAWDGTES
+2336 KSCFLVAWEGGDS
-2349 LGRDSRVVLGHGL
+2349 RGRDSRAVLGHGF

-2377 LPSTEMYHPHDGE
+2377 LPSTESYPSHGRARCPPAPRIPARDVLVGPALPTHPSQPPADGD

-2422 AILSQRMK
+2422 AAILQRMK
-2430 GGGGVGG
+2430 GGGSTGG
-2437 GDSGSDANRSGPPV
+2437 GGGGSDAKQGGPSAPT
-2451 PAEMRQPRGT
+2451 ETHQPRG
-2461 EPALSP
+2461 E
-2467 QSRPDANQPP
+2467 RPDCSRIPTQLPASVSPPHPWSLLRGASLPAVPYNPFPWQVQSQLRSHGTRQMPTSHLQPWSVGQDQGGP
-2477 GLLGRAV
+2477 RGRVLPSFCCGAAPLGRQGGLGVPGVKVMLGPTLTCVLGPTAN
-2484 EGTPPRT
+2484 
-2491 PQPRPYSQKA
+2491 
-2501 AAVGRRWPGELV
+2501 VGWRWPGEPV
-2513 RHSRLNSEHFPR
+2513 RHSRLNSEHIPQ

-2540 LRSSQAPSKLFGKK
+2540 PRGSQPPRYPAQAPDKPRASAWGKLFGKK
-2554 VDPHEEAMQI
+2554 LDPHEEAMQI

-2572 RVPAAVGPK
+2572 RVPVAAPPRASVSLGRQGLL
-2581 EVVATVKPVP
+2581 VV
-2591 SARYQLRAPTGRP
+2591 
-2604 AATRPPVSVS
+2604 PPGMCRVFHPFAVFVS

-2641 VPWKIFIRKEVFYPK
+2641 VPWKIYIRKEVFYPK

-2661 PLLLDLIFRQIFND
+2661 PLLLDLIFRQIFHD
-2675 VLSDTCIRISQEERL
+2675 TLSDTCIRISQEERL

-2714 EIIAAA
+2714 DIIAAA

-2736 SVGTGVQI
+2736 SVGTAVQI
-2744 LAVSHTGI
+2744 LAVSHAGI

-2774 SYADVLFVTTPSRN
+2774 GYAEVLFVTTPSRN

-2810 VMVDHFITEL
+2810 AMVDHFITEL

-2831 NYSPEDG
+2831 NYSPEDK

-2851 QSLEHPERDYY
+2851 QSLERPERDHY

-2893 RPGLFPA
+2893 RSGLFPI

-2913 LPAERKEEPR
+2913 LPVEKKEEPK
-2923 DKQGRVAASAAVA
+2923 DKQGKVAASAAVA
-2936 VAVASTAAAQELD
+2936 VAVASTAVAQELD
-2949 RKTEVSPASATF
+2949 RKTEVSPTSTSF
-2961 AEGLEGDGVE
+2961 VEGAEGDGA
-2971 QLRDV
+2971 QQPPGG
-2976 TGTCPMLAF
+2976 TGTCPMVAF
-2985 AQRHFRAARHGTMD
+2985 AQRYFRAAQHGSTD
-2999 SCGTK
+2999 SRGMK
-3004 ARTDVPSV
+3004 AKQDV
-3012 LEMLT
+3012 LEMLMFSKT
-3017 FTKIPIQESLIEFVD
+3017 PIQESLIELVD
-3032 GGINKQAAEAFQAVM
+3032 GGISKLAAEAFQAVM

-3057 QTELDAVCT
+3057 QTELDAICT

-3076 LRDEVYCQIIKQI
+3076 LRDEVYCQVIKQV
-3089 TNNTSSKT
+3089 TNNTSTKP

-3153 LQFGGRSLFPS
+3153 LQFGGRRLFPS
-3164 SMELKAMVAGRSAKR
+3164 SMELRAMVAGRSAKR

-3195 TCSVALDVIEELCC
+3195 TCSVALDVIEELCH
-3209 EMGLQHPEAL
+3209 EMGLQHPEAFH
-3219 EEYILFVVTDRG
+3219 EYILFVVTDRG
-3231 QSVRPLTRREYVLD
+3231 QSVRPLSHREYILD
-3245 VAAETEC
+3245 VAAEAER
-3252 RDTSYTFWC
+3252 RDANYTFWC

-3272 ENELY
+3272 DNELY

-3287 DYLKGLFTVLPPAR
+3287 DYLKGLFTILPPVR

-3324 HLPTAREMQDY
+3324 HVPTTREVQDY
-3335 VPPQLFRLL
+3335 IPPQLFRLL
-3344 KPQSWLQMV
+3344 KVQSWLHMV

-3359 AKALSAHQ
+3359 AQALSAHQ
-3367 ARAQFLGLLSAYPMF
+3367 ARAQFLG
-3382 GSSFF
+3382 
-3387 YIQSCSNNAIVSPCI
+3387 
-3402 LAVNQNGLNFLSKE
+3402 
-3416 THEPIAKFS
+3416 
-3425 LNEIQSTRT
+3425 
-3434 QRPTAGSSYPYVE
+3434 
-3447 ITLGDLLA
+3447 
-3455 QGITQLQLEQGLE
+3455 
-3468 LCRVVAV
+3468 
-3475 HMERLLGAREKR
+3475 
-3487 LTLPPSEIT
+3487 
-3496 LL
+3496 

>member
-1 MAGKKGAPKK
+1 
-11 EAKGKRDNGKGK
+11 
-23 VGKKGKKEDP
+23 
-33 SESEDASDAE
+33 
-43 LLKEEETEVVE
+43 
-54 EEKHEEE
+54 
-61 AAEDPKKGKGKEKEK
+61 
-76 GKEKKALPKV
+76 
-86 GVAKKIG
+86 
-93 RGKKVQLESQEE
+93 
-105 EDESDATTSKKN
+105 
-117 LKGTSKMVMGLAADK
+117 MGLAADNAK

-137 KGAEAKGQPKESA
+137 KAVEAKGQPKESA
-150 EPGLAEEE
+150 EPGPAEEE
-158 EAAAPK
+158 EAVVPK
-164 TRAKRSLRSTSKL
+164 ARVKRSLRSTSKL
-177 FMGFKKLGLHRPKK
+177 FLGFKKLGLHRPKK

-203 LHKQS
+203 LQKHS

-222 STSNLMMRFKH
+222 STSNLMVRFKR
-233 VGKKRKEEEAKK
+233 VGKKRKEA
-245 KKEEEAKKEAPSK
+245 ASSSPPAK

-267 GQAAEDGALL
+267 GQAAEDGASL
-277 FRRCP
+277 FRRRP
-282 ERKFKPRARVLSKAA
+282 ERKFKPRAQVLSKAA

-311 GRLTGLTGGS
+311 GRLTGGG
-321 RVTDT
+321 RAADA

-350 NMKRIPGS
+350 NMKRIPSGS
-358 SGLLAPGT
+358 GPLARGAARHGST
-366 VRQGSMVRRPSRRRS
+366 VRRLSRRGS
-381 QHAPAEPPVPRYGW
+381 QRAPAEPPVLRYGW
-395 AEEEDRAFS
+395 AEEEDGAYS
-404 RRRGYGKEEDAAY
+404 RRRGYGKEDGAYGSRRGYGKEEDGTYGSCRGYAKEEDGAYGPRRGYAKEEDGAY
-417 GSRRGYAKKKDG
+417 GSRRGYAKEEDG
-429 AYGSWRGHPKE
+429 AYSSR
-440 EGGAYGPQHG
+440 HG
-450 YTEEDGAYGPWHGYT
+450 YAEEDEAYSPWCRYTEEEDGAYGPRHGY
-465 DEEDGAFSPQHGYSE
+465 AE
-480 EEEGYMQSPAY
+480 EEEGYIQTPVY
-491 PAGYRF
+491 PAGYGF
-497 EDAVPT
+497 EDTVLT

-512 TEEEEE
+512 TEEE
-518 YDVYGGFWEEGDPP
+518 YGFCGGFWEEGDPP

-538 TELEDEGPFG
+538 AELEDEGPLAS
-548 GGSPLGLYDPYG
+548 GSPLALYDPYG

-566 EEAEGPFGYR
+566 EEAAGPFGYS
-576 GDPYEDFEEPFAGGY
+576 GDPYEDLGDPLARRY
-591 PGGEYPEHRI
+591 LGGEYPEHRI

-621 GLEEI
+621 ALEEI
-626 AEGEEPEECE
+626 AEAEEPEEWE
-636 EEEEEEKD
+636 EEEEEDRE

-651 ASSLRGMRETLSS
+651 ASSLRGMREMLSS

-691 LPPSPHLPAARDE
+691 LLPSPHLPAARDE

-713 RPPAAPGPAA
+713 PAAPGPAA
-723 SPARR
+723 SPGRR

-740 QFLQRSLSQPQ
+740 QFLQRSLSQPP
-751 SHPPR
+751 SRPPR
-756 GAGGLRGPRTP
+756 GAGGFRDLRTR
-767 QPSYRRSSRRLAGM
+767 QPSYRRSGRRLAGM
-781 ESAGL
+781 DTAGS

-801 SPPAGPWV
+801 SPPGGPWG
-809 QPPPREPGAARRP
+809 QPPSRDPGAARRP

-832 RSPSPPPARPRP
+832 RSPSPPPARQRP
-844 GSTRGKGSL
+844 GSMRGEGPRRSPSL
-853 RSLRASLR
+853 GASLR
-861 RFNPEPP
+861 RFGPEPP
-868 APPPAAPRSPG
+868 APLPAAPHSPG
-879 PAGGR
+879 PAGR
-884 RLGGPAAGSGRPLST
+884 RLGVPTVGSGRPLSPRPS

-930 PFLAPSSRPGSRRL
+930 PFLAPTPRPGSRRL
-944 GRPGPSWDEELPP
+944 GPPGPSWDEELPP
-957 WQGAPRS
+957 WQGAVRGF
-964 LAGVPPPPS
+964 AGVPPPPS
-973 PAPSTPKSF
+973 SAPGTPKTF

-995 HSPPARPSAE
+995 RSPPARPSPAE
-1005 AGGHSPSSGRS
+1005 AGGRSPSPGRS

-1026 RSMASTK
+1026 GSMAPSET
-1033 APPSSPP
+1033 PPSPPPTRRPSSRSPSSPRP
-1040 SRHPSTRSPSL
+1040 
-1051 PRRPSRRD
+1051 PSRRD
-1059 GSTRRSPSPPSG
+1059 GSTRGPPSPPAG
-1071 RRGWADAGRPVP
+1071 RRVWTDAGRPEL
-1083 PSNPRGNRSPSPQ
+1083 PSNPRDNRSPSPQ
-1096 RRAAFPPP
+1096 RRAAFPAPRR
-1104 HGRAPGSPV
+1104 GRTPGSPA
-1113 APRHGA
+1113 APRRDA
-1119 RPPGPAEPVEGEGA
+1119 RAPGPAETVEGDGG

-1138 AGRYAVVTPQVQR
+1138 AGRYAVVTPQVQKR

-1183 EQGPPQQPTQ
+1183 EQGLPRQPTR
-1193 RGRRWASQ
+1193 RGRPWASQ
-1201 RGADIARYLSQRSPG
+1201 RGADIARYLSRRSPA

-1236 RTKMQSLCSLPIV
+1236 RSKMQSLCSLPIV

-1267 DLQEAAVLNNI
+1267 DLQEAAVLSNI

-1496 TMEVLSFSVDEQNSI
+1496 TMEVLSFSVEEQNSI

-1770 KTKVVANLFFGHA
+1770 RTKVVANLFFGHA

-1790 SLIRR
+1790 SLVRR

-1808 AARFQQSLLELVE
+1808 AARFQQSLLDLVE

-1888 MWSNIIP
+1888 MWSNVIP
-1895 NGANCVEMLR
+1895 NGTNCVEMLR
-1905 NLCTVNPG
+1905 NLCPVSPS
-1913 MYYVGVTKLFL
+1913 MYYVGVSKLFL

-2010 EDARRRAEEEKERMK
+2010 EDARRRAAEEKERMK
-2025 EELTRRE
+2025 QELTRRE

-2046 GLLEAAAAAQ
+2046 GLLEAAAAAR

-2074 SKLTLPLDINDYP
+2074 SQLTLPLDINDYP

-2107 LKAPLT
+2107 LAAPLT

-2124 SIFQLILRFM
+2124 SLFQLILRFM
-2134 GDPGLGGLQE
+2134 GDPGLGGPQE
-2144 TLFGNYIVQKGLSVP
+2144 TLFGNYIVQKGLSAP

-2181 EERGWLLLATCLSA
+2181 EERGWLLLAACLSA

-2232 SQLGTAAA
+2232 SRLGAAAA
-2240 RTFPPSLLEWTA
+2240 RAYPPSLLEWTA

-2288 LKHRGLAEGWR
+2288 LKYRGLAEGWR
-2299 GWSVAMKVGAQ
+2299 GWSVAMKAGAQ

-2325 DLELLR
+2325 DLELLQ
-2331 GFPRQ
+2331 GFPKQ
-2336 KSCFLIAWDGTES
+2336 KSCFLVAWDGAES
-2349 LGRDSRVVLGHGL
+2349 HSRDSRAVLGHGL

-2377 LPSTEMYHPHDGE
+2377 LPSTEVYHPHADGE

-2422 AILSQRMK
+2422 AAISQRMK

-2437 GDSGSDANRSGPPV
+2437 GDGGGDAERSGPPV
-2451 PAEMRQPRGT
+2451 PAETRQPRGA
-2461 EPALSP
+2461 EPAPSP
-2467 QSRPDANQPP
+2467 QCRADANQPP
-2477 GLLGRAV
+2477 GPPGRAA
-2484 EGTPPRT
+2484 EGTPARA
-2491 PQPRPYSQKA
+2491 PQPRPYVQKA
-2501 AAVGRRWPGELV
+2501 APVGRRWPGELV
-2513 RHSRLNSEHFPR
+2513 RHSRLNSEQFPR

-2540 LRSSQAPSKLFGKK
+2540 PRGSQPPSKLFGKK
-2554 VDPHEEAMQI
+2554 LDPHEEAMQI

-2581 EVVATVKPVP
+2581 ETVAAVKPVA
-2591 SARYQLRAPTGRP
+2591 SSKYQLQTPMGRP

-2614 RELPSEAQ
+2614 RELPSEGQ

-2641 VPWKIFIRKEVFYPK
+2641 VPWKIYIRKEVFYPK

-2661 PLLLDLIFRQIFND
+2661 PLLLDLVFRQIFND
-2675 VLSDTCIRISQEERL
+2675 TLSDTCIRISQEERL
-2690 RLKSLFAEN
+2690 HLKSLFAAN

-2720 RDGCEVY
+2720 RDSCEVY

-2744 LAVSHTGI
+2744 LAVSHAGI

-2810 VMVDHFITEL
+2810 AMVDHFITEL

-2838 GQLSFHKGDIIHL
+2838 DQLSFHKGDIIHL
-2851 QSLEHPERDYY
+2851 QPLECPERDHY
-2862 YGCVV
+2862 YGSVV

-2893 RPGLFPA
+2893 RSGLFPA

-2913 LPAERKEEPR
+2913 LPAEKKEEPR
-2923 DKQGRVAASAAVA
+2923 DKQGKVAASAAVA

-2949 RKTEVSPASATF
+2949 RKTEASAASAAF
-2961 AEGLEGDGVE
+2961 AEGPEGDGSE
-2971 QLRDV
+2971 QL
-2976 TGTCPMLAF
+2976 TAGAGTCPILAF
-2985 AQRHFRAARHGTMD
+2985 ARRYFRAARHGTTD

-3004 ARTDVPSV
+3004 AKREAPDV

-3017 FTKIPIQESLIEFVD
+3017 FTKTPIQESLIEFVD
-3032 GGINKQAAEAFQAVM
+3032 GGISKLAAEAFQAVM

-3076 LRDEVYCQIIKQI
+3076 LRDEVYCQIIKQV
-3089 TNNTSSKT
+3089 TNNTSSKP

-3137 PFHGI
+3137 PFQGI

-3164 SMELKAMVAGRSAKR
+3164 SMELRAMVAGRSAKR

-3187 IERHLKIK
+3187 IEKHLKIK

-3209 EMGLQHPEAL
+3209 EMGLQHPEAFD
-3219 EEYILFVVTDRG
+3219 EYILFVVTDRG

-3245 VAAETEC
+3245 VAAETER
-3252 RDTSYTFWC
+3252 RDASYTFWC

-3272 ENELY
+3272 DNELY

-3316 QHRAKDHH
+3316 QHRAKDRH
-3324 HLPTAREMQDY
+3324 HLPTAREVQDY

-3344 KPQSWLQMV
+3344 KAQSWLHMV
-3353 TQHVQQ
+3353 TQHMQQ
-3359 AKALSAHQ
+3359 AQALSAHQ

-3416 THEPIAKFS
+3416 THEPVAKFS
-3425 LNEIQSTRT
+3425 LKEIQSTRT

-3468 LCRVVAV
+3468 LCRVVAA
-3475 HMERLLGAREKR
+3475 HMEKLLGAREKR

>member
-1 MAGKKGAPKK
+1 MVGKKGEPKK
-11 EAKGKRDNGKGK
+11 DAEAKGKGGKGK
-23 VGKKGKKEDP
+23 GKDGKKGKKEAP
-33 SESEDASDAE
+33 SESEEASDAE
-43 LLKEEETEVVE
+43 LLKAEESEETEAVE
-54 EEKHEEE
+54 EEKDEE
-61 AAEDPKKGKGKEKEK
+61 AAAVEEPKKGKGKEKK
-76 GKEKKALPKV
+76 GVLKGV
-86 GVAKKIG
+86 VAKKPG
-93 RGKKVQLESQEE
+93 RGKKVQLEPEE
-105 EDESDATTSKKN
+105 EEEKSDAAPAKKN
-117 LKGTSKMVMGLAADK
+117 LKGTSKLVMGLAADNAK

-137 KGAEAKGQPKESA
+137 KGAESKGQPKASV
-150 EPGLAEEE
+150 EPSLAEEE
-158 EAAAPK
+158 EAVVPK
-164 TRAKRSLRSTSKL
+164 AQVKRSLRSTSKL
-177 FMGFKKLGLHRPKK
+177 FLGFKKLGLHRPKK

-203 LHKQS
+203 LQKHS
-208 TKKRKKKKNKAVLK
+208 TKRRKKKKNKAVLK
-222 STSNLMMRFKH
+222 STSNLMVRFKR
-233 VGKKRKEEEAKK
+233 VGKKRKEA
-245 KKEEEAKKEAPSK
+245 ASSAPPAK

-267 GQAAEDGALL
+267 GQAAEDGASL
-277 FRRCP
+277 FRRRP
-282 ERKFKPRARVLSKAA
+282 ERKFKPRAQVLSRAA

-311 GRLTGLTGGS
+311 GRLAGGG
-321 RVTDT
+321 RAANV

-350 NMKRIPGS
+350 NMKRIPSG
-358 SGLLAPGT
+358 SGLSAPGA
-366 VRQGSMVRRPSRRRS
+366 VRHGQERHSSTVRRPSRRRS
-381 QHAPAEPPVPRYGW
+381 QRVPAELPVPRYGW
-395 AEEEDRAFS
+395 AEEEDGAYS
-404 RRRGYGKEEDAAY
+404 RRRGYAKEEDGACSSRHGYAKMEDGAY
-417 GSRRGYAKKKDG
+417 GPRRGYAKEADG
-429 AYGSWRGHPKE
+429 AYGPQHGHAE
-440 EGGAYGPQHG
+440 EDGAYGPWCGYTEEEDGAYGPQHG
-450 YTEEDGAYGPWHGYT
+450 YG
-465 DEEDGAFSPQHGYSE
+465 E
-480 EEEGYMQSPAY
+480 EEEGYIQTPAY
-491 PAGYRF
+491 PVGYGF
-497 EDAVPT
+497 EDT
-503 PYADYPGYE
+503 DYPGYE
-512 TEEEEE
+512 VEEE
-518 YDVYGGFWEEGDPP
+518 YGSYEGVWEEGDPP

-548 GGSPLGLYDPYG
+548 GGSPLALYDPYG
-560 SDPEYG
+560 SDPEYS
-566 EEAEGPFGYR
+566 EEAAGPFGYG
-576 GDPYEDFEEPFAGGY
+576 GDPYEDFGQTLAGGY
-591 PGGEYPEHRI
+591 PGDEYPEHRI

-611 AQSSCNPYAL
+611 AQSSCNPYAMT
-621 GLEEI
+621 LEEI
-626 AEGEEPEECE
+626 AEAEEPEEWE
-636 EEEEEEKD
+636 EEEEEDGE

-691 LPPSPHLPAARDE
+691 LPPSPHLPTTRDE

-713 RPPAAPGPAA
+713 PAAPGPAA
-723 SPARR
+723 SPGRR

-740 QFLQRSLSQPQ
+740 QFLQRSLSQPPGR
-751 SHPPR
+751 PPR
-756 GAGGLRGPRTP
+756 GAGGFRGPRTP
-767 QPSYRRSSRRLAGM
+767 QPSYRRSVHRLAGM
-781 ESAGL
+781 ESAGS
-786 GGRDPPPRASPARDP
+786 GGRDPPPRASPARGP
-801 SPPAGPWV
+801 SPPAGPWG
-809 QPPPREPGAARRP
+809 QPPPREPGAAPRL

-832 RSPSPPPARPRP
+832 RSPSPPPSLQRP
-844 GSTRGKGSL
+844 GSVRGEGPRRSPSL
-853 RSLRASLR
+853 GASIR
-861 RFNPEPP
+861 RFSPEPP
-868 APPPAAPRSPG
+868 TPPPAAPRSPG
-879 PAGGR
+879 PVGR
-884 RLGGPAAGSGRPLST
+884 HLGVPAAGSGRPLSPQPS

-925 PLQRT
+925 PQQRT
-930 PFLAPSSRPGSRRL
+930 PFLAPTPHPGSRRL
-944 GRPGPSWDEELPP
+944 APPGPSWDEELPP
-957 WQGAPRS
+957 WQGVTRG
-964 LAGVPPPPS
+964 LTGVPPPPS
-973 PAPSTPKSF
+973 PAPGTPKTF

-989 LAGMAP
+989 LAGLAP
-995 HSPPARPSAE
+995 RSPLLRPSPAK
-1005 AGGHSPSSGRS
+1005 AGGRSPSPRRS

-1026 RSMASTK
+1026 GSMAPTQ
-1033 APPSSPP
+1033 APPSPP
-1040 SRHPSTRSPSL
+1040 PARRPSSRSPSL
-1051 PRRPSRRD
+1051 PRRSSQRD
-1059 GSTRRSPSPPSG
+1059 GSTHKAPSPPAG
-1071 RRGWADAGRPVP
+1071 HRGWADAGRPVL
-1083 PSNPRGNRSPSPQ
+1083 PSSPRGDRSPSPQ
-1096 RRAAFPPP
+1096 RRAAFPAP
-1104 HGRAPGSPV
+1104 HGRAPGSPA
-1113 APRHGA
+1113 APRRGA
-1119 RPPGPAEPVEGEGA
+1119 RALGPAEAVEGDGA

-1172 RVREMPDAWTA
+1172 RVREMPDAWTV
-1183 EQGPPQQPTQ
+1183 EQGPPRQPTQ

-1201 RGADIARYLSQRSPG
+1201 RGADIARYLSQRSPA

-1236 RTKMQSLCSLPIV
+1236 RSKMQSLCSLPIV

-1267 DLQEAAVLNNI
+1267 DLQEAAVLSNI

-1379 QIEILEATPL
+1379 QILEATPL

-1471 YYLNQGGNCEIPG
+1471 YYLNQGGNCEIPS
-1484 KDDAEDFRRLLN
+1484 KDDAEDFHRLLN
-1496 TMEVLSFSVDEQNSI
+1496 TMEVLGFSVEEQNSI

-1650 FFNKIV
+1650 FFNKII

-1715 HYHHGTNPLY
+1715 HYHHGMNPLY

-1770 KTKVVANLFFGHA
+1770 RTKVVANLFFGHA

-1790 SLIRR
+1790 SLVRR

-1808 AARFQQSLLELVE
+1808 AARFQQSLLDLVE

-1871 IRIPFLVFIDR
+1871 VRIPFLVFIDR

-1888 MWSNIIP
+1888 MWSNVIP

-1905 NLCTVNPG
+1905 NLCPVSPST
-1913 MYYVGVTKLFL
+1913 YYVGVSKLFL

-1947 QRYARTFFIKRRFR
+1947 QRYARTFFIKKRFR

-1988 TLIKFRS
+1988 TLIRFRS

-2010 EDARRRAEEEKERMK
+2010 EDARRRAEEERERMK
-2025 EELTRRE
+2025 QELTRRE

-2056 EVNAGC
+2056 EVNTGC

-2074 SKLTLPLDINDYP
+2074 SQLTLPLDINDYS

-2107 LKAPLT
+2107 LAAPLT
-2113 RLDEELCHEAL
+2113 RLDEDLCHEAL
-2124 SIFQLILRFM
+2124 SLFQLILRFM
-2134 GDPGLGGLQE
+2134 GDPGLGGPQE
-2144 TLFGNYIVQKGLSVP
+2144 TLFGNYIVQKGLSAP

-2181 EERGWLLLATCLSA
+2181 EERGWLLLAACLSA

-2240 RTFPPSLLEWTA
+2240 RAYPPSLLEWTA

-2264 CFNGDQFSCPI
+2264 CFTGDQFSCPV

-2299 GWSVAMKVGAQ
+2299 GWSVAMKAGAQ
-2310 WAELAGHDYVLDLIS
+2310 WAELAGHDYVLDLVS

-2331 GFPRQ
+2331 GFPKQ
-2336 KSCFLIAWDGTES
+2336 KSCFLLAWEGA
-2349 LGRDSRVVLGHGL
+2349 DSRDGDSQAVLGHGL

-2377 LPSTEMYHPHDGE
+2377 LPSTESYPTHADGD

-2422 AILSQRMK
+2422 AAISQRMK
-2430 GGGGVGG
+2430 GGGGTGG
-2437 GDSGSDANRSGPPV
+2437 GNGSGDAERSGPPV
-2451 PAEMRQPRGT
+2451 PAETRQPRGA
-2461 EPALSP
+2461 EPARSP
-2467 QSRPDANQPP
+2467 QHRADVNEPP
-2477 GLLGRAV
+2477 GPPGRAA
-2484 EGTPPRT
+2484 EGTPTRV
-2491 PQPRPYSQKA
+2491 PQPRPYLQKA
-2501 AAVGRRWPGELV
+2501 APVGRQWPGELV
-2513 RHSRLNSEHFPR
+2513 QHSRLNSEHFPR

-2540 LRSSQAPSKLFGKK
+2540 PRRSQPPSKLFEKK
-2554 VDPHEEAMQI
+2554 LDPHEEAMQI

-2572 RVPAAVGPK
+2572 RVPAAAGPK
-2581 EVVATVKPVP
+2581 EAVAAVKPVT
-2591 SARYQLRAPTGRP
+2591 SSRYQLRAPTGHP
-2604 AATRPPVSVS
+2604 TATRPPVSIS

-2641 VPWKIFIRKEVFYPK
+2641 VPWKIYIRKEVFYPK
-2656 DSINN
+2656 DSIND

-2675 VLSDTCIRISQEERL
+2675 TLSDTCIRISQEERL

-2810 VMVDHFITEL
+2810 AMVDHFITEL

-2831 NYSPEDG
+2831 NYSPEDR

-2851 QSLEHPERDYY
+2851 QPLEHPERDRY

-2893 RPGLFPA
+2893 RSGLFPA

-2923 DKQGRVAASAAVA
+2923 DKQGKVAASAAVA
-2936 VAVASTAAAQELD
+2936 VAVASTAVAQELD
-2949 RKTEVSPASATF
+2949 RKTEASPASTAF
-2961 AEGLEGDGVE
+2961 AEGPEGDGVE
-2971 QLRDV
+2971 QLGAGA
-2976 TGTCPMLAF
+2976 GTCPMLAF
-2985 AQRHFRAARHGTMD
+2985 ARRYFRAARHGTTD

-3004 ARTDVPSV
+3004 AKRDVPDV

-3017 FTKIPIQESLIEFVD
+3017 FTKTPIQESLIEFVD
-3032 GGINKQAAEAFQAVM
+3032 GGISKLAAEAFQAVM

-3057 QTELDAVCT
+3057 QTELDAICT
-3066 ILKLCAEHEV
+3066 ILKLCAGHEV
-3076 LRDEVYCQIIKQI
+3076 LRDEVYCQIIKQV
-3089 TNNTSSKT
+3089 TSNTSSKP
-3097 DSCQKGWRLLY
+3097 DSCQRGWRLLY
-3108 ILAAYYKCSEVL
+3108 IFAAYYKCSEVL

-3131 SRHPEL
+3131 SGHPEL
-3137 PFHGI
+3137 PFQGI

-3164 SMELKAMVAGRSAKR
+3164 SMELRAMVAGRSAKR

-3209 EMGLQHPEAL
+3209 EMGLQHPEAFD
-3219 EEYILFVVTDRG
+3219 EYILFVVTDRG
-3231 QSVRPLTRREYVLD
+3231 QSVRPLTRREYILD
-3245 VAAETEC
+3245 VAAETEH
-3252 RDTSYTFWC
+3252 RDAGYTFWC

-3272 ENELY
+3272 DNELY

-3316 QHRAKDHH
+3316 QHRAKDRH
-3324 HLPTAREMQDY
+3324 HLPTAREVQDY

-3344 KPQSWLQMV
+3344 KAQSWLHMV
-3353 TQHVQQ
+3353 TQHMQQ
-3359 AKALSAHQ
+3359 AQALSAHQ

-3416 THEPIAKFS
+3416 THEPVAKFS
-3425 LNEIQSTRT
+3425 LKEIQSTRT

-3468 LCRVVAV
+3468 LCRVVAAHV
-3475 HMERLLGAREKR
+3475 ERLLGAREKR

>member
-61 AAEDPKKGKGKEKEK
+61 EAAEDTKKGKGKEKEK
-76 GKEKKALPKV
+76 GKEKKALPKA

-93 RGKKVQLESQEE
+93 RGKKVQVETQEE

-150 EPGLAEEE
+150 EPGLAKEE

-381 QHAPAEPPVPRYGW
+381 QHAPVEPPVPRYGW

-450 YTEEDGAYGPWHGYT
+450 YAEEDGAYGPWHGYT

-566 EEAEGPFGYR
+566 EEAEGPFSYR
-576 GDPYEDFEEPFAGGY
+576 GDPYEDFGEPFAGGY
-591 PGGEYPEHRI
+591 PEGEYPEHHI

-626 AEGEEPEECE
+626 AEGEEPEEWE

-713 RPPAAPGPAA
+713 RPPAA

-756 GAGGLRGPRTP
+756 GAGGLRGLRTP

-786 GGRDPPPRASPARDP
+786 GSRDPPPRASPARDP

-832 RSPSPPPARPRP
+832 RSPSPPPAHPRP

-957 WQGAPRS
+957 WQGAPRG

-1026 RSMASTK
+1026 RTMASTK

-1059 GSTRRSPSPPSG
+1059 GSTRRSPSPSSG

-1342 HNQCIVISGESGSG
+1342 HNQCIIISGESGSG

-1379 QIEILEATPL
+1379 QILEATPL

-2477 GLLGRAV
+2477 GLPGRAA
-2484 EGTPPRT
+2484 EGTPPHT

-2893 RPGLFPA
+2893 RPGLFPP

-2961 AEGLEGDGVE
+2961 AESLEGDSVE

-3004 ARTDVPSV
+3004 ARRDVPSV

-3272 ENELY
+3272 DNELY